1 MDIEKELQQL
11 KQRISSLETQR
22 NVLFG
27 NSYTSAGSSSS
38 DYLIKTRGKVK
49 IQIGNKFI
57 DLLKDGKIN
66 VDSNFIFKEKKVGS
80 KDGIYIIGDGEDA
93 KAVISIGGS
102 QIDLKGKA
110 GTTYVSF
117 LGTQE
122 TTSEQKYTALQN
134 IGFLYKNVSDIQ
146 SNGLRTG
153 IVYVE
158 SEQKL
163 YIVQDGQLTEF
174 TIDFP
179 NPYPKQFVL
188 SKSDKSKGA
197 LVIKGTG
204 IENSLAFDSLFLYS
218 SEGNTYVDSSG
229 EVYIRLGEEEK
240 ILIGESQVVF
250 SNKVISQTFQSKNAT
265 GSSGFRLYVDQGE
278 STLEVDNLIVRKS
291 YNLSENS
298 SSNLYPKYWYRE
310 NNLISDISKIENS
323 DDSNQVTY
331 AIKLVYQNAFQ
342 VDDSLYTFVSIKND
356 QESVSDWIL
365 LPLKVVVFNNDSDE
379 PDEPS
384 EPDNSGVDN
393 TIYVNL
399 QQDLISEG
407 DYEKVASAN
416 ISNLLKFQTIFLAG
430 RKDSIPLIRRDQQ
443 NIDLLTSTGFADEQN
458 IEKVQTRI
466 GNIEELNLSGKENSK
481 EVPIKGVGMY
491 SNNACF
497 LKAQYTS
504 LYSLP
509 PKDSSSKFAST
520 EWVNKLV
527 SSLNPTPPEGEN
539 KSLPV
544 GSIIMFNGLSSE
556 IPDGWHIC
564 DGTEGTPNLTG
575 KFIKASNTS
584 GETGGKSTIQILEEN
599 MPRHTHTF
607 VGNKVTTSESG
618 AHTHTIR
625 AKYGKSDNANDKNC
639 LETGTETDLI
649 TTSQSGAHT
658 HTIDMSA
665 TQLSYQGGGKP
676 IEFEP
681 LYYSLIYIM
690 KMS

>member
-1 MDIEKELQQL
+1 MNIEKELQQL
-11 KQRISSLETQR
+11 KQRIASLEAQK

-27 NSYTSAGSSSS
+27 NSYSSAGSSSS

-66 VDSNFIFKEKKVGS
+66 VDSKFIFKEKEVGS

-93 KAVISIGGS
+93 KVIISIGGS
-102 QIDLKGKA
+102 QIDLKGEV

-122 TTSEQKYTALQN
+122 TTPEQKHTALQN
-134 IGFLYKNVSDIQ
+134 IGFLYKNVSDVQ
-146 SNGLRTG
+146 SNGLKTG

-179 NPYPKQFVL
+179 NPYPKQFIL
-188 SKSDKSKGA
+188 SKSDKDKGA

-218 SEGNTYVDSSG
+218 SGGNTYVDSSG

-240 ILIGESQVVF
+240 ILIGESWVVF

-265 GSSGFRLYVDQGE
+265 ESSGFRLYVDQGE
-278 STLEVDNLIVRKS
+278 STLEIDNLIVRKGS
-291 YNLSENS
+291 NLFSDS

-310 NNLISDISKIENS
+310 NNLISDISEMKDPDNP
-323 DDSNQVTY
+323 DQLGY
-331 AIKLVYQNAFQ
+331 AVDLVYQNKFQ
-342 VDDSLYTFVSIKND
+342 VNDSLYAFVSIKQD
-356 QESVSDWIL
+356 GDSASSQIL
-365 LPLKVVVFNNDSDE
+365 LPLKVE
-379 PDEPS
+379 AL
-384 EPDNSGVDN
+384 N
-393 TIYVNL
+393 TETGNIIYVSL
-399 QQDLISEG
+399 QQALISEE
-407 DYEKVASAN
+407 DYKKLTSDKVLSA
-416 ISNLLKFQTIFLAG
+416 LKFQTIFLAG
-430 RKDSIPLIRRDQQ
+430 RNEPISLIRRDPQ
-443 NIDLLTSTGFADEQN
+443 NIDLLTSSGFTDEQD
-458 IEKVQTRI
+458 IKKVQTRV
-466 GNIEELNLSGKENSK
+466 GNVEELNLLGRENNK
-481 EVPIKGVGMY
+481 EVPIKGTGIY
-491 SNNACF
+491 SSNSCF

-504 LYSLP
+504 LYELP
-509 PKDSSSKFAST
+509 PQDSSSKFAST
-520 EWVNKLV
+520 EWVNKLI
-527 SSLNPTPPEGEN
+527 P
-539 KSLPV
+539 K

-556 IPDGWHIC
+556 IPKGWHIC

-607 VGNKVTTSESG
+607 VGNQVTTSESG

-625 AKYGKSDNANDKNC
+625 GKYGKSDNANNRDC
-639 LETGTETDLI
+639 LETGSETDLI

-690 KMS
+690 KTS

>member
-1 MDIEKELQQL
+1 MNIEKELQQL
-11 KQRISSLETQR
+11 KQRIASLEAQK

-27 NSYTSAGSSSS
+27 NSYSSAGSSSS

-66 VDSNFIFKEKKVGS
+66 VDSKFIFKEKEVGS

-93 KAVISIGGS
+93 KVIISIGGS
-102 QIDLKGKA
+102 QIDLKGEV

-122 TTSEQKYTALQN
+122 TTPEQKHTALQN
-134 IGFLYKNVSDIQ
+134 IGFLYKNVSDVQ
-146 SNGLRTG
+146 SNGLKTG

-188 SKSDKSKGA
+188 SKSDKDKGA

-218 SEGNTYVDSSG
+218 SGGNTYVDSSG

-265 GSSGFRLYVDQGE
+265 ESSGFRLYVDQGE
-278 STLEVDNLIVRKS
+278 STLEIDNLIVRKGS
-291 YNLSENS
+291 NLSSDS

-310 NNLISDISKIENS
+310 NNLISDISEMKDPDNP
-323 DDSNQVTY
+323 DQLGY
-331 AIKLVYQNAFQ
+331 AVDLVYQNKFQ
-342 VDDSLYTFVSIKND
+342 VNDSLYAFVSIKQD
-356 QESVSDWIL
+356 GDSASSQIL
-365 LPLKVVVFNNDSDE
+365 LPLKVE
-379 PDEPS
+379 AL
-384 EPDNSGVDN
+384 N
-393 TIYVNL
+393 TETGNIIYVSL
-399 QQDLISEG
+399 QQNLISEE
-407 DYEKVASAN
+407 DYKKLTSDKVLSA
-416 ISNLLKFQTIFLAG
+416 LKFQTIFLAG
-430 RKDSIPLIRRDQQ
+430 RNEPISLIRRDPQ
-443 NIDLLTSTGFADEQN
+443 NIDLLTSSGFTDEQD
-458 IEKVQTRI
+458 IKKVQTRV
-466 GNIEELNLSGKENSK
+466 GNVEELNLLGRENNK
-481 EVPIKGVGMY
+481 EVPIKGSGIY
-491 SNNACF
+491 SSNSCF

-504 LYSLP
+504 LYELP
-509 PKDSSSKFAST
+509 PQDSSSKFAST
-520 EWVNKLV
+520 EWVNKLI
-527 SSLNPTPPEGEN
+527 P
-539 KSLPV
+539 K

-556 IPDGWHIC
+556 IPKGWHIC

-599 MPRHTHTF
+599 MPKHTHTF
-607 VGNKVTTSESG
+607 VGNQVTTSESG

-625 AKYGKSDNANDKNC
+625 GKYGKSDNANDRNC
-639 LETGTETDLI
+639 LETGSETDLI

-690 KMS
+690 KTS

>member
-1 MDIEKELQQL
+1 MNIEKELQQL
-11 KQRISSLETQR
+11 KQRIASLEAQK

-27 NSYTSAGSSSS
+27 NSYSSAGSSSS

-66 VDSNFIFKEKKVGS
+66 VDSKFIFKEKEVGS

-93 KAVISIGGS
+93 KVIISIGGS
-102 QIDLKGKA
+102 QIDLKGEV

-122 TTSEQKYTALQN
+122 TTPEQKHTALQN
-134 IGFLYKNVSDIQ
+134 IGFLYKNVSDVQ
-146 SNGLRTG
+146 SNGLKTG

-188 SKSDKSKGA
+188 SKSDKDKGA

-218 SEGNTYVDSSG
+218 SGGNTYVDSSG

-265 GSSGFRLYVDQGE
+265 ESSGFRLYVDQGE
-278 STLEVDNLIVRKS
+278 STLEIDNLIVRKGS
-291 YNLSENS
+291 NLSSDS

-310 NNLISDISKIENS
+310 NNLISDISEMKDPDNP
-323 DDSNQVTY
+323 DQLGY
-331 AIKLVYQNAFQ
+331 AVDLVYQNKFQ
-342 VDDSLYTFVSIKND
+342 VNDSLYAFVSIKQD
-356 QESVSDWIL
+356 GDSASSQIL
-365 LPLKVVVFNNDSDE
+365 LPLKVE
-379 PDEPS
+379 AL
-384 EPDNSGVDN
+384 N
-393 TIYVNL
+393 TETGNIIYVSL
-399 QQDLISEG
+399 QQTLISEE
-407 DYEKVASAN
+407 DYKKLTFDKVLSA
-416 ISNLLKFQTIFLAG
+416 LKFQTIFLAG
-430 RKDSIPLIRRDQQ
+430 RNEPISLIRRDLQ
-443 NIDLLTSTGFADEQN
+443 NIDLLTSSGFTDEQD
-458 IEKVQTRI
+458 IKKVQTRV
-466 GNIEELNLSGKENSK
+466 GNVEELNLLGRENNK
-481 EVPIKGVGMY
+481 EVPIKGTGIY
-491 SNNACF
+491 SSNSCF

-504 LYSLP
+504 LYELP
-509 PKDSSSKFAST
+509 PQDSSSKFAST
-520 EWVNKLV
+520 EWVNKLI
-527 SSLNPTPPEGEN
+527 P
-539 KSLPV
+539 K

-556 IPDGWHIC
+556 IPKGWHIC

-607 VGNKVTTSESG
+607 VGNQVTTSESG

-625 AKYGKSDNANDKNC
+625 GKYGKSDNANDRDC
-639 LETGTETDLI
+639 LETGSETDLI

-681 LYYSLIYIM
+681 LYYSPIYIM
-690 KMS
+690 KTS

>member
-1 MDIEKELQQL
+1 MNIEKELQQL
-11 KQRISSLETQR
+11 KQRIASLEAQK

-27 NSYTSAGSSSS
+27 NSYSSAGSSSS

-66 VDSNFIFKEKKVGS
+66 VDSKFIFKEKEVGS

-93 KAVISIGGS
+93 KVIISIGGS
-102 QIDLKGKA
+102 QIDLKGEV

-122 TTSEQKYTALQN
+122 TTPEQKHTALQN
-134 IGFLYKNVSDIQ
+134 IGFLYKNVSDVQ
-146 SNGLRTG
+146 SNGLKTG

-188 SKSDKSKGA
+188 SKSDKDKGA

-218 SEGNTYVDSSG
+218 SGGNTYVDSSG

-265 GSSGFRLYVDQGE
+265 ESSGFRLYVDQGE
-278 STLEVDNLIVRKS
+278 STLEIDNLIVRKGS
-291 YNLSENS
+291 NLSSDS

-310 NNLISDISKIENS
+310 NNLISDISEMKDPDNP
-323 DDSNQVTY
+323 DQLGY
-331 AIKLVYQNAFQ
+331 AVDLVYQNKFQ
-342 VDDSLYTFVSIKND
+342 VNDSLYAFVSIKQD
-356 QESVSDWIL
+356 GDSASSQIL
-365 LPLKVVVFNNDSDE
+365 LPLKVE
-379 PDEPS
+379 AL
-384 EPDNSGVDN
+384 N
-393 TIYVNL
+393 TETGNIIYVSL
-399 QQDLISEG
+399 QQALISEE
-407 DYEKVASAN
+407 DYKKLTFDKVLSA
-416 ISNLLKFQTIFLAG
+416 LKFQTIFLAG
-430 RKDSIPLIRRDQQ
+430 RNEPISLIRRDPQ
-443 NIDLLTSTGFADEQN
+443 NIDVLTSSGFTDEQD
-458 IEKVQTRI
+458 IKKVQTRV
-466 GNIEELNLSGKENSK
+466 GNVEELNLLGRENNK
-481 EVPIKGVGMY
+481 EVPIKGIGIY
-491 SNNACF
+491 SSNSCF

-504 LYSLP
+504 LYELP
-509 PKDSSSKFAST
+509 PQDSSSKFAST
-520 EWVNKLV
+520 EWVNKLI
-527 SSLNPTPPEGEN
+527 P
-539 KSLPV
+539 K

-556 IPDGWHIC
+556 IPKGWHIC

-607 VGNKVTTSESG
+607 VGNQVTTSESG

-625 AKYGKSDNANDKNC
+625 GKYGKSDNANDRNC
-639 LETGTETDLI
+639 LETGSETDLI

-690 KMS
+690 KTS

>member
-1 MDIEKELQQL
+1 MNIEKELQQL
-11 KQRISSLETQR
+11 KQRIASLEAQK

-27 NSYTSAGSSSS
+27 NSYSSAGSSSS

-66 VDSNFIFKEKKVGS
+66 VDSKFIFKEKEVGS

-93 KAVISIGGS
+93 KVIISIGGS
-102 QIDLKGKA
+102 QIDLKGEV

-117 LGTQE
+117 LGIQE
-122 TTSEQKYTALQN
+122 TTPEQKYIALQN
-134 IGFLYKNVSDIQ
+134 IGFLYKNVSDVQ
-146 SNGLRTG
+146 SNGLKTG

-188 SKSDKSKGA
+188 SKSDKDKGA

-218 SEGNTYVDSSG
+218 SGGNTYVDSSG

-250 SNKVISQTFQSKNAT
+250 SNNVISQTFQSKNAT
-265 GSSGFRLYVDQGE
+265 ESSGFRLYVDQGE
-278 STLEVDNLIVRKS
+278 STLEIDNLIVRKGS
-291 YNLSENS
+291 NLSSDS

-310 NNLISDISKIENS
+310 NNLISDISEMKDPDNP
-323 DDSNQVTY
+323 DQLGYTVG
-331 AIKLVYQNAFQ
+331 LVYQNKFQ
-342 VDDSLYTFVSIKND
+342 VNDSLYAFVSIKQD
-356 QESVSDWIL
+356 KDPVSSQIL
-365 LPLKVVVFNNDSDE
+365 LPLKVE
-379 PDEPS
+379 AL
-384 EPDNSGVDN
+384 N
-393 TIYVNL
+393 TETGNIIYVSL
-399 QQDLISEG
+399 QQDLISEE
-407 DYEKVASAN
+407 DYKKLTSDKVLSA
-416 ISNLLKFQTIFLAG
+416 LKFQTIFLAG
-430 RKDSIPLIRRDQQ
+430 SNEPISLIRRDPQ
-443 NIDLLTSTGFADEQN
+443 NIDLLTSSGVTDEQD
-458 IEKVQTRI
+458 IKKVQTRI
-466 GNIEELNLSGKENSK
+466 GNIEELNLLGRENNK
-481 EVPIKGVGMY
+481 EVPIKGTGIY
-491 SNNACF
+491 SSNSCF

-504 LYSLP
+504 LYELP
-509 PKDSSSKFAST
+509 PQDSSSKFAST
-520 EWVNKLV
+520 EWVNKLI
-527 SSLNPTPPEGEN
+527 P
-539 KSLPV
+539 K

-556 IPDGWHIC
+556 IPKGWHIC

-599 MPRHTHTF
+599 MPKHTHTF
-607 VGNKVTTSESG
+607 VRNQVTTSESG

-625 AKYGKSDNANDKNC
+625 GKYGKYDNANNIEC
-639 LETGTETDLI
+639 LETGLETDLI

-658 HTIDMSA
+658 HTIDMST

>member
-1 MDIEKELQQL
+1 MNIEKELQQL
-11 KQRISSLETQR
+11 KQRIASLEAQK

-27 NSYTSAGSSSS
+27 NSYSSAGSSSS

-66 VDSNFIFKEKKVGS
+66 VDSKFIFKEKEVGS

-93 KAVISIGGS
+93 KVIISIGGS
-102 QIDLKGKA
+102 QIDLKGEV

-122 TTSEQKYTALQN
+122 TTPEQKHTALQN
-134 IGFLYKNVSDIQ
+134 IGFLYKNVSDVQ
-146 SNGLRTG
+146 SNGLKTG

-188 SKSDKSKGA
+188 SKSDKDKGA

-218 SEGNTYVDSSG
+218 SGGNTYVDSSG

-265 GSSGFRLYVDQGE
+265 ESSGFRLYVDQGE
-278 STLEVDNLIVRKS
+278 STLEIDNLIVRKGS
-291 YNLSENS
+291 NLSSDS

-310 NNLISDISKIENS
+310 NNLISDISEMKDPDNP
-323 DDSNQVTY
+323 DQLGY
-331 AIKLVYQNAFQ
+331 AVDLVYQNKFQ
-342 VDDSLYTFVSIKND
+342 VNDSLYAFVSIKQD
-356 QESVSDWIL
+356 GDSASSQIL
-365 LPLKVVVFNNDSDE
+365 LPLKVE
-379 PDEPS
+379 AL
-384 EPDNSGVDN
+384 N
-393 TIYVNL
+393 TETGNIIYVSL
-399 QQDLISEG
+399 QQNLISEE
-407 DYEKVASAN
+407 DYKKLTSDKVLSA
-416 ISNLLKFQTIFLAG
+416 LKFQTIFLAG
-430 RKDSIPLIRRDQQ
+430 RNEPISLIRRDPQ
-443 NIDLLTSTGFADEQN
+443 NIDLLTSSGFTDEQD
-458 IEKVQTRI
+458 IKKVQTRV
-466 GNIEELNLSGKENSK
+466 GNVEELNLLGRENNK
-481 EVPIKGVGMY
+481 EVPIKGTGIY
-491 SNNACF
+491 SSNSCF

-504 LYSLP
+504 LYELP
-509 PKDSSSKFAST
+509 PQDSSSKFAST
-520 EWVNKLV
+520 EWVNKLI
-527 SSLNPTPPEGEN
+527 P
-539 KSLPV
+539 K

-556 IPDGWHIC
+556 IPKGWHIC

-607 VGNKVTTSESG
+607 VGNQVTTSESG

-625 AKYGKSDNANDKNC
+625 GKYGKSDNANDRNC
-639 LETGTETDLI
+639 LETGSETDLI

-665 TQLSYQGGGKP
+665 TQLSYQGEGKP

-690 KMS
+690 KTS

>member
-1 MDIEKELQQL
+1 MNIEKELQQL
-11 KQRISSLETQR
+11 KQRIASLEAQK

-27 NSYTSAGSSSS
+27 NSYSSAGSSSS

-66 VDSNFIFKEKKVGS
+66 VDSKFIFKEKEVGS

-93 KAVISIGGS
+93 KVIISIGGS
-102 QIDLKGKA
+102 QIDLKGEV

-122 TTSEQKYTALQN
+122 TTPEQKHTALQN
-134 IGFLYKNVSDIQ
+134 IGFLYKNVSDVQ
-146 SNGLRTG
+146 SNGLKTG

-179 NPYPKQFVL
+179 NPYPKQFIL
-188 SKSDKSKGA
+188 SKSDKDKGA

-218 SEGNTYVDSSG
+218 SGGNTYVDSSG

-265 GSSGFRLYVDQGE
+265 ESSGFRLYVDQGE
-278 STLEVDNLIVRKS
+278 STLEIDNLIVRKGS
-291 YNLSENS
+291 NLSSNS

-310 NNLISDISKIENS
+310 NNLISDISEMKDPDNP
-323 DDSNQVTY
+323 DQLGY
-331 AIKLVYQNAFQ
+331 AVDLVYQNKFQ
-342 VDDSLYTFVSIKND
+342 VNDSLYAFVSIKQD
-356 QESVSDWIL
+356 GDSASSQIL
-365 LPLKVVVFNNDSDE
+365 LPLKVE
-379 PDEPS
+379 AL
-384 EPDNSGVDN
+384 N
-393 TIYVNL
+393 TETGNIIYVSL
-399 QQDLISEG
+399 QQNLISEE
-407 DYEKVASAN
+407 DYKKLTSDKVLSA
-416 ISNLLKFQTIFLAG
+416 LKFQTIFLAG
-430 RKDSIPLIRRDQQ
+430 RNEPISLIRRDPQ
-443 NIDLLTSTGFADEQN
+443 NIDLLTSSGFTDEQD
-458 IEKVQTRI
+458 IKKVQTRI
-466 GNIEELNLSGKENSK
+466 GNVEELNLLGRENNK
-481 EVPIKGVGMY
+481 EVPIKGTGIY
-491 SNNACF
+491 SGNSCF

-504 LYSLP
+504 LYELP
-509 PKDSSSKFAST
+509 PQDSSSKFAST
-520 EWVNKLV
+520 EWVNKLI
-527 SSLNPTPPEGEN
+527 P
-539 KSLPV
+539 K

-556 IPDGWHIC
+556 IPKGWHIC

-607 VGNKVTTSESG
+607 VGNQVTTSESG

-625 AKYGKSDNANDKNC
+625 GKYGKSDNANDRDC
-639 LETGTETDLI
+639 LETGSETDLI

-690 KMS
+690 KTS

>member
-1 MDIEKELQQL
+1 MNIEKELQQL
-11 KQRISSLETQR
+11 KQRIASLEAQK

-27 NSYTSAGSSSS
+27 NSYSSAGSSSS

-66 VDSNFIFKEKKVGS
+66 VDSKFIFKEKEVGS

-93 KAVISIGGS
+93 KVIISIGGS
-102 QIDLKGKA
+102 QIDLKGEV

-122 TTSEQKYTALQN
+122 TTPEQKHTALQN
-134 IGFLYKNVSDIQ
+134 IGFLYKNVSDVQ
-146 SNGLRTG
+146 SNGLKTG

-179 NPYPKQFVL
+179 NPYPKQFIL
-188 SKSDKSKGA
+188 SKSDKDKGA

-218 SEGNTYVDSSG
+218 SGGNTYVDSSG

-265 GSSGFRLYVDQGE
+265 ESSGFRLYVDQGE
-278 STLEVDNLIVRKS
+278 STLEIDNLIVRKGS
-291 YNLSENS
+291 NLSSDS

-310 NNLISDISKIENS
+310 NNLISDISEMKDPDNP
-323 DDSNQVTY
+323 DQLGY
-331 AIKLVYQNAFQ
+331 AVDLVYQNKFQ
-342 VDDSLYTFVSIKND
+342 VNDSLYAFVSIKQD
-356 QESVSDWIL
+356 GDSASSQIL
-365 LPLKVVVFNNDSDE
+365 LPLKVE
-379 PDEPS
+379 AL
-384 EPDNSGVDN
+384 N
-393 TIYVNL
+393 TETGNIIYVSL
-399 QQDLISEG
+399 QQTLISEE
-407 DYEKVASAN
+407 DYKKLTSDKVLSA
-416 ISNLLKFQTIFLAG
+416 LKFQTIFLAG
-430 RKDSIPLIRRDQQ
+430 RNEPISLIRRDPQ
-443 NIDLLTSTGFADEQN
+443 NIDLLTSSGFTDEQD
-458 IEKVQTRI
+458 IKKVQTRV
-466 GNIEELNLSGKENSK
+466 GNVEELNLLGRENNK
-481 EVPIKGVGMY
+481 EVPIKGTGIY
-491 SNNACF
+491 SSNSCF

-504 LYSLP
+504 LYELP
-509 PKDSSSKFAST
+509 PQDSSSKFAST
-520 EWVNKLV
+520 EWVNKLI
-527 SSLNPTPPEGEN
+527 P
-539 KSLPV
+539 K

-556 IPDGWHIC
+556 IPNGWHIC

-607 VGNKVTTSESG
+607 VGNQVTTSESG

-625 AKYGKSDNANDKNC
+625 GKYGKSDNANDRHC
-639 LETGTETDLI
+639 LETGSETDLI

-690 KMS
+690 KTS

>member
-1 MDIEKELQQL
+1 MNIERELQQL
-11 KQRISSLETQR
+11 KQRIASLEAQK

-27 NSYTSAGSSSS
+27 NSYSSAGSSSS

-66 VDSNFIFKEKKVGS
+66 VDSKFIFKEKEVGS

-93 KAVISIGGS
+93 KVIISIGGS
-102 QIDLKGKA
+102 QIDLKGEV

-117 LGTQE
+117 FGTQE
-122 TTSEQKYTALQN
+122 TTPEQKYTALQN
-134 IGFLYKNVSDIQ
+134 IGFLYKNVSDVQ
-146 SNGLRTG
+146 SNGLKTG

-179 NPYPKQFVL
+179 NPYPKQFIL
-188 SKSDKSKGA
+188 SKSDKDKGA

-218 SEGNTYVDSSG
+218 SGGNTYVDSSG

-250 SNKVISQTFQSKNAT
+250 SNRVISQTFQSKNAT
-265 GSSGFRLYVDQGE
+265 ESSGFRLYVDQGE
-278 STLEVDNLIVRKS
+278 STLEIDNLIVRKG
-291 YNLSENS
+291 S
-298 SSNLYPKYWYRE
+298 SVSSDGFSNLYPKYWYRE
-310 NNLISDISKIENS
+310 NNLISDISEIENP
-323 DDSNQVTY
+323 DNPDQIIY
-331 AIKLVYQNAFQ
+331 AIELVYQNAFQ

-356 QESVSDWIL
+356 EESVSDQIL
-365 LPLKVVVFNNDSDE
+365 LPLKVVVFNTDSD
-379 PDEPS
+379 DS
-384 EPDNSGVDN
+384 DDSGVDN
-393 TIYVNL
+393 IIYVNL
-399 QQDLISEG
+399 QQDLISKE
-407 DYEKVASAN
+407 DYEKLASVN
-416 ISNLLKFQTIFLAG
+416 ISTLLKFQTIFLAG

-443 NIDLLTSTGFADEQN
+443 NIDLLTSTGFTDEQN
-458 IEKVQTRI
+458 IKKVQTRI

-564 DGTEGTPNLTG
+564 DGTDGTPNLTG

-584 GETGGKSTIQILEEN
+584 GETGGKSSIQILEEN

-607 VGNKVTTSESG
+607 VGNQVTTSEAG

-625 AKYGKSDNANDKNC
+625 GKYGKSDNASDRSC
-639 LETGTETDLI
+639 LETGSETDFI

-690 KMS
+690 KTS

>member
-1 MDIEKELQQL
+1 MNIERELQQL
-11 KQRISSLETQR
+11 KQRIASLEAQK

-27 NSYTSAGSSSS
+27 NSYSSAGSSSS

-66 VDSNFIFKEKKVGS
+66 VDSKFIFKEKEVGS

-93 KAVISIGGS
+93 KVIISIGGS
-102 QIDLKGKA
+102 QIDLKGEV

-117 LGTQE
+117 FGTQE
-122 TTSEQKYTALQN
+122 TTPEQKYTALQN
-134 IGFLYKNVSDIQ
+134 IGFLYKNVSDVQ

-179 NPYPKQFVL
+179 NPYPKQFIL
-188 SKSDKSKGA
+188 SKSDKDKGA
-197 LVIKGTG
+197 LIIKGTG

-218 SEGNTYVDSSG
+218 SGGNTYVDSSG

-250 SNKVISQTFQSKNAT
+250 SNRVISQTFQSKNAT
-265 GSSGFRLYVDQGE
+265 ESSGFRLYVDQSE
-278 STLEVDNLIVRKS
+278 STLEIDNLIVRKAS
-291 YNLSENS
+291 NLSSNS

-310 NNLISDISKIENS
+310 NNLISG
-323 DDSNQVTY
+323 VTEMNDPDNPDQLGY
-331 AIKLVYQNAFQ
+331 AIQLVYQNAFQ
-342 VDDSLYTFVSIKND
+342 VDDSLYTFLSIKND
-356 QESVSDWIL
+356 EESVSDQIL
-365 LPLKVVVFNNDSDE
+365 LPLKVVVFNTE
-379 PDEPS
+379 
-384 EPDNSGVDN
+384 SGVDN

-399 QQDLISEG
+399 QQNLISKE
-407 DYEKVASAN
+407 DYEKLASAD

-430 RKDSIPLIRRDQQ
+430 RKNSIPLIRRDSQ
-443 NIDLLTSTGFADEQN
+443 NIDLLTSSGFTDEQD
-458 IEKVQTRI
+458 IKKVQTRI

-527 SSLNPTPPEGEN
+527 SSLNPTPPEGGN

-544 GSIIMFNGLSSE
+544 GSIVMFNGLSSE

-564 DGTEGTPNLTG
+564 DGTKGTPNLTG

-584 GETGGKSTIQILEEN
+584 GETGGKPTIQILEEN

-607 VGNKVTTSESG
+607 VGNQVTTSEAG

-625 AKYGKSDNANDKNC
+625 GKYGKSDNASDRSC
-639 LETGTETDLI
+639 LETGSETDFI

-658 HTIDMSA
+658 HTIDMRA

-690 KMS
+690 KTS

>member
-1 MDIEKELQQL
+1 MNIEKELQQL
-11 KQRISSLETQR
+11 KQRIASLEAQK

-27 NSYTSAGSSSS
+27 NSYSSAGSSSS

-66 VDSNFIFKEKKVGS
+66 VDSKFIFKEKEVGS

-93 KAVISIGGS
+93 KVIISIGGS
-102 QIDLKGKA
+102 QIDLKGEV

-122 TTSEQKYTALQN
+122 TTPEQKHTALQN
-134 IGFLYKNVSDIQ
+134 IGFLYKNVSDVQ
-146 SNGLRTG
+146 SNGLKTG

-188 SKSDKSKGA
+188 SKSDKDKGA

-218 SEGNTYVDSSG
+218 SGGNTYVDSSG

-265 GSSGFRLYVDQGE
+265 ESSGFRLYVDQGE
-278 STLEVDNLIVRKS
+278 STLEIDNLIVRKGS
-291 YNLSENS
+291 NLSSDS

-310 NNLISDISKIENS
+310 NNLISDISEMKDPDNP
-323 DDSNQVTY
+323 DQLGY
-331 AIKLVYQNAFQ
+331 AVDLVYQNKFQ
-342 VDDSLYTFVSIKND
+342 VNDSLYAFVSIKQD
-356 QESVSDWIL
+356 GDSASSQIL
-365 LPLKVVVFNNDSDE
+365 LPLKVE
-379 PDEPS
+379 AL
-384 EPDNSGVDN
+384 N
-393 TIYVNL
+393 TETGNIIYVSL
-399 QQDLISEG
+399 QQNLISEE
-407 DYEKVASAN
+407 DYKKLTSDKVLRA
-416 ISNLLKFQTIFLAG
+416 LKFQTIFLAG
-430 RKDSIPLIRRDQQ
+430 RNEPISLIRRDPQ
-443 NIDLLTSTGFADEQN
+443 NIDLLTSSGFADEQD
-458 IEKVQTRI
+458 IKKVQTRV
-466 GNIEELNLSGKENSK
+466 GNVEELNLLGRENNK
-481 EVPIKGVGMY
+481 EVPIKGTGIY
-491 SNNACF
+491 SSNSCF

-504 LYSLP
+504 LYELP
-509 PKDSSSKFAST
+509 PQDSSSKFAST
-520 EWVNKLV
+520 EWVNKLI
-527 SSLNPTPPEGEN
+527 P
-539 KSLPV
+539 K

-556 IPDGWHIC
+556 IPKGWHIC

-607 VGNKVTTSESG
+607 VGNQVTTSESG
-618 AHTHTIR
+618 AHTYTIR
-625 AKYGKSDNANDKNC
+625 GKYGKSDNANDRNC
-639 LETGTETDLI
+639 LETGSETDLI

-690 KMS
+690 KTS

>member
-1 MDIEKELQQL
+1 MNIEKELQQL
-11 KQRISSLETQR
+11 KQRIASLEAQK

-27 NSYTSAGSSSS
+27 NSYSSAGSSSS

-66 VDSNFIFKEKKVGS
+66 VDSKFIFKEKEVGS

-93 KAVISIGGS
+93 KVIISIGGS
-102 QIDLKGKA
+102 QIDLKGEV

-117 LGTQE
+117 LSTQE
-122 TTSEQKYTALQN
+122 TTPEQKHTALQN
-134 IGFLYKNVSDIQ
+134 IGFLYKNVSDVQ
-146 SNGLRTG
+146 SNGLKTG

-188 SKSDKSKGA
+188 SKSDKDKGA

-218 SEGNTYVDSSG
+218 SGGNTYVDSSG

-265 GSSGFRLYVDQGE
+265 ESSGFRLYVDQGE
-278 STLEVDNLIVRKS
+278 STLEIDNLIVRKGS
-291 YNLSENS
+291 NLSSDS

-310 NNLISDISKIENS
+310 NNLISDISEMKNP
-323 DDSNQVTY
+323 DNPDQLGY
-331 AIKLVYQNAFQ
+331 AVDLVYQNKFQ
-342 VDDSLYTFVSIKND
+342 VNDSLYAFVSIKQD
-356 QESVSDWIL
+356 GDSASSQIL
-365 LPLKVVVFNNDSDE
+365 LPLKVE
-379 PDEPS
+379 AL
-384 EPDNSGVDN
+384 N
-393 TIYVNL
+393 TETGNIIYVSL
-399 QQDLISEG
+399 QQTLISEE
-407 DYEKVASAN
+407 DYKKLTFDKVLSA
-416 ISNLLKFQTIFLAG
+416 LKFQTIFLAG
-430 RKDSIPLIRRDQQ
+430 RNEPISLIRRDPQ
-443 NIDLLTSTGFADEQN
+443 NIDLLTSSGFTDEQD
-458 IEKVQTRI
+458 IKKVQTRV
-466 GNIEELNLSGKENSK
+466 GNVEELNLLGRENNK
-481 EVPIKGVGMY
+481 EVPIKGTGIY
-491 SNNACF
+491 SSNSCF
-497 LKAQYTS
+497 LRAQYTS
-504 LYSLP
+504 LYELP
-509 PKDSSSKFAST
+509 PQDSSSKFAST
-520 EWVNKLV
+520 EWVNKLI
-527 SSLNPTPPEGEN
+527 P
-539 KSLPV
+539 K

-556 IPDGWHIC
+556 IPKGWHIC

-607 VGNKVTTSESG
+607 VGNQVTTSESG

-625 AKYGKSDNANDKNC
+625 GKYGKSDNANDRNC
-639 LETGTETDLI
+639 LETGSETDLI

-658 HTIDMSA
+658 HTIDMSS

-690 KMS
+690 KTS

>member
-1 MDIEKELQQL
+1 MNIEKELQQL
-11 KQRISSLETQR
+11 KQRIASLEAQK

-27 NSYTSAGSSSS
+27 NSYSSAGSSSS

-66 VDSNFIFKEKKVGS
+66 VDSKFIFKEKEVGS

-93 KAVISIGGS
+93 KVIISIGGS
-102 QIDLKGKA
+102 QIDLKGEV

-122 TTSEQKYTALQN
+122 TTPEQKHTALQN
-134 IGFLYKNVSDIQ
+134 IGFLYKNVSDVQ
-146 SNGLRTG
+146 SNGLKTG

-179 NPYPKQFVL
+179 NPYPKQFIL
-188 SKSDKSKGA
+188 SKSDKDKGA

-218 SEGNTYVDSSG
+218 SGGNTYVDSSG

-250 SNKVISQTFQSKNAT
+250 SNNVISQTFQSKNAT
-265 GSSGFRLYVDQGE
+265 ESSGFRLYVDQGE
-278 STLEVDNLIVRKS
+278 STLEIDNLIVRKGS
-291 YNLSENS
+291 NLSSNS

-310 NNLISDISKIENS
+310 NNLISDISEMKDPDNP
-323 DDSNQVTY
+323 DQLGY
-331 AIKLVYQNAFQ
+331 AVDLVYQNKFQ
-342 VDDSLYTFVSIKND
+342 VNDSLYAFVSIKQD
-356 QESVSDWIL
+356 GDSASSQIL
-365 LPLKVVVFNNDSDE
+365 LPLKVE
-379 PDEPS
+379 AL
-384 EPDNSGVDN
+384 N
-393 TIYVNL
+393 TETGNIIYVSL
-399 QQDLISEG
+399 QQTLISEE
-407 DYEKVASAN
+407 DYKKLTSDKVLSA
-416 ISNLLKFQTIFLAG
+416 LKFQTIFLAG
-430 RKDSIPLIRRDQQ
+430 RNEPISLIRRDPQ
-443 NIDLLTSTGFADEQN
+443 NIDLLTSSGFTDEQD
-458 IEKVQTRI
+458 IKKVQTRV
-466 GNIEELNLSGKENSK
+466 GNVEELNLLGRENNK
-481 EVPIKGVGMY
+481 EVPIKGTGIY
-491 SNNACF
+491 SSNSCF

-504 LYSLP
+504 LYELP
-509 PKDSSSKFAST
+509 PQDSSSKFAST
-520 EWVNKLV
+520 EWVNKLI
-527 SSLNPTPPEGEN
+527 P
-539 KSLPV
+539 K

-556 IPDGWHIC
+556 IPKGWHIC

-607 VGNKVTTSESG
+607 VGNQVTTSESG

-625 AKYGKSDNANDKNC
+625 GKYGKSDNANDRDC
-639 LETGTETDLI
+639 LETGSETDLI

-690 KMS
+690 KTS

>member
-1 MDIEKELQQL
+1 MNIEKELQQL
-11 KQRISSLETQR
+11 KQRIASLEAQK

-27 NSYTSAGSSSS
+27 NSYSSAGSSSS

-66 VDSNFIFKEKKVGS
+66 VDSKFIFKEKEVGS

-93 KAVISIGGS
+93 KVIISIGGS
-102 QIDLKGKA
+102 QIDLKGEV

-122 TTSEQKYTALQN
+122 TTPKQKHTALQN
-134 IGFLYKNVSDIQ
+134 IGFLYKNVSDVQ
-146 SNGLRTG
+146 SNGLKTG

-179 NPYPKQFVL
+179 NPYPKQFIL
-188 SKSDKSKGA
+188 SKSDKDKGA

-218 SEGNTYVDSSG
+218 SGGNTYVDSSG

-250 SNKVISQTFQSKNAT
+250 SNNVISQTFQSKNAT
-265 GSSGFRLYVDQGE
+265 ESSGFRLYVDQGE
-278 STLEVDNLIVRKS
+278 STLEIDNLIVRKGS
-291 YNLSENS
+291 NLSSNS

-310 NNLISDISKIENS
+310 NNLISDISEMKDPDNP
-323 DDSNQVTY
+323 DQLGY
-331 AIKLVYQNAFQ
+331 AVDLVYQNKFQ
-342 VDDSLYTFVSIKND
+342 VNDSLYAFVSIKQD
-356 QESVSDWIL
+356 GDSASSQIL
-365 LPLKVVVFNNDSDE
+365 LPLKVE
-379 PDEPS
+379 AL
-384 EPDNSGVDN
+384 N
-393 TIYVNL
+393 TETGNIIYVSL
-399 QQDLISEG
+399 QQNLISEE
-407 DYEKVASAN
+407 DYKKLTSDKVLSA
-416 ISNLLKFQTIFLAG
+416 LKFQTIFLAG
-430 RKDSIPLIRRDQQ
+430 RNEPISLIRRDPQ
-443 NIDLLTSTGFADEQN
+443 NIDVLTSSGFTDEQD
-458 IEKVQTRI
+458 IKKVQTRV
-466 GNIEELNLSGKENSK
+466 GNVEELNLLGRENNK
-481 EVPIKGVGMY
+481 EVPIKGTGIY
-491 SNNACF
+491 SSNSCF

-504 LYSLP
+504 LYELP
-509 PKDSSSKFAST
+509 PQDSSSKFAST
-520 EWVNKLV
+520 EWVNKLI
-527 SSLNPTPPEGEN
+527 P
-539 KSLPV
+539 K

-556 IPDGWHIC
+556 IPKGWHIC

-607 VGNKVTTSESG
+607 VGNQVTTSESG

-625 AKYGKSDNANDKNC
+625 GKYGKSDNANDRDC
-639 LETGTETDLI
+639 LETGSETDLI

-690 KMS
+690 KTS

>member
-1 MDIEKELQQL
+1 MNIEKELQQL
-11 KQRISSLETQR
+11 KQRIASLEAQK
-22 NVLFG
+22 NVFFG
-27 NSYTSAGSSSS
+27 NSYSSAGSSSS

-66 VDSNFIFKEKKVGS
+66 VDSKFIFKEKEVGS

-93 KAVISIGGS
+93 KVIISIGGS
-102 QIDLKGKA
+102 QIDLKGEV

-122 TTSEQKYTALQN
+122 TTPEQKHTALQN
-134 IGFLYKNVSDIQ
+134 IGFLYKNVSDVQ
-146 SNGLRTG
+146 SNGLKTG

-188 SKSDKSKGA
+188 SKSDKDKGA

-218 SEGNTYVDSSG
+218 SGGNTYVDSSG

-265 GSSGFRLYVDQGE
+265 ESSGFRLYVDQGE
-278 STLEVDNLIVRKS
+278 STLEIDNLIVRKGS
-291 YNLSENS
+291 NLSSDS

-310 NNLISDISKIENS
+310 NNLISDISEMKDPDNP
-323 DDSNQVTY
+323 DQLGY
-331 AIKLVYQNAFQ
+331 AVDLVYQNKFQ
-342 VDDSLYTFVSIKND
+342 VNDSLYAFVSIKQD
-356 QESVSDWIL
+356 GDSASSQIL
-365 LPLKVVVFNNDSDE
+365 LPLKVE
-379 PDEPS
+379 AL
-384 EPDNSGVDN
+384 N
-393 TIYVNL
+393 TETGNIIYVSL
-399 QQDLISEG
+399 QQTLISEE
-407 DYEKVASAN
+407 DYKKLTSDKVLSA
-416 ISNLLKFQTIFLAG
+416 LKFQTIFLAG
-430 RKDSIPLIRRDQQ
+430 RNEPISLIRRDPQ
-443 NIDLLTSTGFADEQN
+443 NIDLLTSSGFTDEQD
-458 IEKVQTRI
+458 IKKVQTRV
-466 GNIEELNLSGKENSK
+466 GNVEELNLLGRENNK
-481 EVPIKGVGMY
+481 EVPIKGTGIY
-491 SNNACF
+491 SSNSYF

-504 LYSLP
+504 LYELP
-509 PKDSSSKFAST
+509 PQDSSSKFAST
-520 EWVNKLV
+520 EWVNKLI
-527 SSLNPTPPEGEN
+527 P
-539 KSLPV
+539 K

-556 IPDGWHIC
+556 IPKGWHIC

-607 VGNKVTTSESG
+607 VGNQVTTSESG

-625 AKYGKSDNANDKNC
+625 GKYGKSDNANDRNC
-639 LETGTETDLI
+639 LETGSETDLI

-690 KMS
+690 KTS

>member
-1 MDIEKELQQL
+1 MNIEKELQQL
-11 KQRISSLETQR
+11 KQRIASLEAQK

-27 NSYTSAGSSSS
+27 NSYSSAGSSSS

-66 VDSNFIFKEKKVGS
+66 VDSKFIFKEKEVGS
-80 KDGIYIIGDGEDA
+80 KDGIYIIGDGEDT
-93 KAVISIGGS
+93 KVIISIGGS
-102 QIDLKGKA
+102 QIDLKGEV

-122 TTSEQKYTALQN
+122 TTPKQKHTALQN
-134 IGFLYKNVSDIQ
+134 IGFLYKNVSDVQ
-146 SNGLRTG
+146 SNGLKTG

-188 SKSDKSKGA
+188 SKSDKDKGA

-218 SEGNTYVDSSG
+218 SGGNTYVDSSG

-265 GSSGFRLYVDQGE
+265 ESSGFRLYIDQGE
-278 STLEVDNLIVRKS
+278 STLEIDNLIVRKGS
-291 YNLSENS
+291 NLSSNS

-310 NNLISDISKIENS
+310 NNLISDISEMKDPDNP
-323 DDSNQVTY
+323 DQLGY
-331 AIKLVYQNAFQ
+331 AVDLVYQNKFQ
-342 VDDSLYTFVSIKND
+342 VNDSLYAFVSIKQD
-356 QESVSDWIL
+356 GDSASSQIL
-365 LPLKVVVFNNDSDE
+365 LPLKVE
-379 PDEPS
+379 AL
-384 EPDNSGVDN
+384 N
-393 TIYVNL
+393 TETGNIIYVSL
-399 QQDLISEG
+399 QQNLISEE
-407 DYEKVASAN
+407 DYKKLTSDKVLSA
-416 ISNLLKFQTIFLAG
+416 LKFQTIFLAG
-430 RKDSIPLIRRDQQ
+430 RNEPISLIRRDPQ
-443 NIDLLTSTGFADEQN
+443 NIDVLTSSGFTDEQD
-458 IEKVQTRI
+458 IKKVQTRV
-466 GNIEELNLSGKENSK
+466 GNVEELNLLGRENNK
-481 EVPIKGVGMY
+481 EVPIKGTGIY
-491 SNNACF
+491 SSNSCF

-504 LYSLP
+504 LYELP
-509 PKDSSSKFAST
+509 PQDSSSKFAST
-520 EWVNKLV
+520 EWVNKLI
-527 SSLNPTPPEGEN
+527 P
-539 KSLPV
+539 K

-556 IPDGWHIC
+556 IPKGWHIC

-599 MPRHTHTF
+599 MPKHTHTF
-607 VGNKVTTSESG
+607 VGNQVTTSESG

-625 AKYGKSDNANDKNC
+625 GKYGKSDNANDRYC
-639 LETGTETDLI
+639 LETGSETDLI

-690 KMS
+690 KTS

>member
-1 MDIEKELQQL
+1 MNIEKELQQL
-11 KQRISSLETQR
+11 KQRIASLETQK

-27 NSYTSAGSSSS
+27 NSYSSAGSSSS

-66 VDSNFIFKEKKVGS
+66 VDSKFIFKEKEVGS

-93 KAVISIGGS
+93 KVIISIGGS
-102 QIDLKGKA
+102 QIDLKGEV

-122 TTSEQKYTALQN
+122 TTPEQKYTALQN
-134 IGFLYKNVSDIQ
+134 IGFLYKNVSDVQ
-146 SNGLRTG
+146 SNGLKTG

-174 TIDFP
+174 TVDFP

-188 SKSDKSKGA
+188 SKSDEDKGA

-218 SEGNTYVDSSG
+218 SGGNTYVDSSG

-265 GSSGFRLYVDQGE
+265 ESSGFRLYVDQGE
-278 STLEVDNLIVRKS
+278 STLEIDNLIVRKGS
-291 YNLSENS
+291 NLSSES

-310 NNLISDISKIENS
+310 NNLISDISEIENS
-323 DDSNQVTY
+323 DDSDQITY
-331 AIKLVYQNAFQ
+331 AIELVYQNKFQ
-342 VDDSLYTFVSIKND
+342 VNDSLYSFVSIKQD
-356 QESVSDWIL
+356 EDSASSLIL
-365 LPLKVVVFNNDSDE
+365 LPLKVVVFNADSDE
-379 PDEPS
+379 P
-384 EPDNSGVDN
+384 GVNN

-407 DYEKVASAN
+407 DQEKVASAN

-430 RKDSIPLIRRDQQ
+430 RKDSVPLIRRDQQ
-443 NIDLLTSTGFADEQN
+443 NIDLLVSTGFTDEQN

-466 GNIEELNLSGKENSK
+466 GNIGELNLAGKENSE
-481 EVPIKGVGMY
+481 EVPIKGIGMY

-504 LYSLP
+504 LYELP
-509 PKDSSSKFAST
+509 PQDSSSKFAST
-520 EWVNKLV
+520 EWVNKLI
-527 SSLNPTPPEGEN
+527 P
-539 KSLPV
+539 K

-556 IPDGWHIC
+556 IPKGWHIC

-584 GETGGKSTIQILEEN
+584 GETGGQSSIQILEEN

-607 VGNKVTTSESG
+607 VGNQVTTSESG

-625 AKYGKSDNANDKNC
+625 GKYGKSDNANDRDC
-639 LETGTETDLI
+639 LETGSETDMI

-690 KMS
+690 KTS

>member
-1 MDIEKELQQL
+1 MNVEKELQQL
-11 KQRISSLETQR
+11 KQRIASLEAQK

-27 NSYTSAGSSSS
+27 NSYSSAGSSSS

-66 VDSNFIFKEKKVGS
+66 VDSKFIFKEKEVGS

-93 KAVISIGGS
+93 KVIISIGGS
-102 QIDLKGKA
+102 QIDLKGEV

-122 TTSEQKYTALQN
+122 TTPEQKHIALQN
-134 IGFLYKNVSDIQ
+134 IGFLYKNVSDVQ

-188 SKSDKSKGA
+188 SKSDKDKGA
-197 LVIKGTG
+197 LVIKGSG

-218 SEGNTYVDSSG
+218 SGGNTFIDSSG

-240 ILIGESQVVF
+240 VLIGESQVVF

-265 GSSGFRLYVDQGE
+265 ESSGFRLYVDQGE
-278 STLEVDNLIVRKS
+278 STLEIDNLIVRKGS
-291 YNLSENS
+291 NLSSNS

-310 NNLISDISKIENS
+310 NNLISDISEMKDPNNPDQIG
-323 DDSNQVTY
+323 Y
-331 AIKLVYQNAFQ
+331 AVNLVYQNKFQ
-342 VDDSLYTFVSIKND
+342 VNDSLYAFVSIKQD
-356 QESVSDWIL
+356 GDSASSQIL
-365 LPLKVVVFNNDSDE
+365 LPLKVE
-379 PDEPS
+379 AL
-384 EPDNSGVDN
+384 N
-393 TIYVNL
+393 TETGNIIYVSL
-399 QQDLISEG
+399 QQTLISEE
-407 DYEKVASAN
+407 DYKKLTSDKVLSA
-416 ISNLLKFQTIFLAG
+416 LKFQTIFLAG
-430 RKDSIPLIRRDQQ
+430 RNEPIALIRRDPQ
-443 NIDLLTSTGFADEQN
+443 NIDLLTSSGFTDEQD
-458 IEKVQTRI
+458 IKKVQTRV
-466 GNIEELNLSGKENSK
+466 GNVEELNLLGRENGK
-481 EVPIKGVGMY
+481 EVPIKGTGIY
-491 SNNACF
+491 SNNSCF

-504 LYSLP
+504 LYDLP
-509 PKDSSSKFAST
+509 PQDSSSKFAST
-520 EWVNKLV
+520 EWVNKLI
-527 SSLNPTPPEGEN
+527 P
-539 KSLPV
+539 K

-556 IPDGWHIC
+556 IPKGWHIC

-599 MPRHTHTF
+599 MPKHTHTF
-607 VGNKVTTSESG
+607 VGNQVTTSESG

-625 AKYGKSDNANDKNC
+625 GKYGKSDNANDRNC
-639 LETGTETDLI
+639 LETGSETDLI

-658 HTIDMSA
+658 HTIDRSA

-690 KMS
+690 KTS

>member
-1 MDIEKELQQL
+1 MNIEKELQQL
-11 KQRISSLETQR
+11 KQRIASLEAQK

-27 NSYTSAGSSSS
+27 NSYSSAGSSSS

-66 VDSNFIFKEKKVGS
+66 VDSKFIFKEKEVGS

-93 KAVISIGGS
+93 KVIISIGGS
-102 QIDLKGKA
+102 QIDLKG
-110 GTTYVSF
+110 GVETTYVSF

-122 TTSEQKYTALQN
+122 TTPEQKHTALQN
-134 IGFLYKNVSDIQ
+134 IGFLYKNVSDVQ
-146 SNGLRTG
+146 SNGLKTG

-179 NPYPKQFVL
+179 SPYPKQFIL
-188 SKSDKSKGA
+188 SKSDKDKGA

-218 SEGNTYVDSSG
+218 SGGNTYVDSSG

-240 ILIGESQVVF
+240 ILIGESQIVF

-265 GSSGFRLYVDQGE
+265 ESSGFRLYVDQGE
-278 STLEVDNLIVRKS
+278 STLEIDNLIVRKGS
-291 YNLSENS
+291 NLSSNS

-310 NNLISDISKIENS
+310 NNLISDISEMKDPDNPDQIGYT
-323 DDSNQVTY
+323 VG
-331 AIKLVYQNAFQ
+331 LVYQNKFQ
-342 VDDSLYTFVSIKND
+342 VNDSLYAFVSIKQD
-356 QESVSDWIL
+356 EDSASSQIL
-365 LPLKVVVFNNDSDE
+365 LPLKVE
-379 PDEPS
+379 AL
-384 EPDNSGVDN
+384 N
-393 TIYVNL
+393 TETGNIIYVSL
-399 QQDLISEG
+399 QQALISEE
-407 DYEKVASAN
+407 DYKKLTSNKVLSA
-416 ISNLLKFQTIFLAG
+416 LKFQTIFLAG
-430 RKDSIPLIRRDQQ
+430 RNEPISLIRRDPQ
-443 NIDLLTSTGFADEQN
+443 NIDLLTSSGFTDEQD
-458 IEKVQTRI
+458 IKKIQTRV
-466 GNIEELNLSGKENSK
+466 GNVEELNLLGRENNK
-481 EVPIKGVGMY
+481 EVPIKGTGIY
-491 SNNACF
+491 SSNSCF
-497 LKAQYTS
+497 LRAQYTS
-504 LYSLP
+504 LYELP
-509 PKDSSSKFAST
+509 PQDSSSKFAST
-520 EWVNKLV
+520 EWVNKLI
-527 SSLNPTPPEGEN
+527 P
-539 KSLPV
+539 K

-556 IPDGWHIC
+556 IPKGWHIC

-599 MPRHTHTF
+599 MPKHTHTF
-607 VGNKVTTSESG
+607 VGNQVTTSESG

-625 AKYGKSDNANDKNC
+625 GKYGKSNNANNIEC
-639 LETGTETDLI
+639 LETGLETDLI

-658 HTIDMSA
+658 HTIDMST
-665 TQLSYQGGGKP
+665 TQLSYQGEGKP

>member
-1 MDIEKELQQL
+1 
-11 KQRISSLETQR
+11 
-22 NVLFG
+22 
-27 NSYTSAGSSSS
+27 
-38 DYLIKTRGKVK
+38 
-49 IQIGNKFI
+49 
-57 DLLKDGKIN
+57 
-66 VDSNFIFKEKKVGS
+66 
-80 KDGIYIIGDGEDA
+80 
-93 KAVISIGGS
+93 
-102 QIDLKGKA
+102 
-110 GTTYVSF
+110 
-117 LGTQE
+117 
-122 TTSEQKYTALQN
+122 
-134 IGFLYKNVSDIQ
+134 
-146 SNGLRTG
+146 
-153 IVYVE
+153 
-158 SEQKL
+158 
-163 YIVQDGQLTEF
+163 
-174 TIDFP
+174 
-179 NPYPKQFVL
+179 
-188 SKSDKSKGA
+188 
-197 LVIKGTG
+197 
-204 IENSLAFDSLFLYS
+204 
-218 SEGNTYVDSSG
+218 
-229 EVYIRLGEEEK
+229 
-240 ILIGESQVVF
+240 
-250 SNKVISQTFQSKNAT
+250 
-265 GSSGFRLYVDQGE
+265 
-278 STLEVDNLIVRKS
+278 
-291 YNLSENS
+291 
-298 SSNLYPKYWYRE
+298 
-310 NNLISDISKIENS
+310 
-323 DDSNQVTY
+323 
-331 AIKLVYQNAFQ
+331 
-342 VDDSLYTFVSIKND
+342 
-356 QESVSDWIL
+356 
-365 LPLKVVVFNNDSDE
+365 
-379 PDEPS
+379 
-384 EPDNSGVDN
+384 
-393 TIYVNL
+393 
-399 QQDLISEG
+399 
-407 DYEKVASAN
+407 
-416 ISNLLKFQTIFLAG
+416 
-430 RKDSIPLIRRDQQ
+430 
-443 NIDLLTSTGFADEQN
+443 
-458 IEKVQTRI
+458 
-466 GNIEELNLSGKENSK
+466 
-481 EVPIKGVGMY
+481 MY

-625 AKYGKSDNANDKNC
+625 GKYGKSDNANDKNC

>member
-1 MDIEKELQQL
+1 MNIEKELQQL
-11 KQRISSLETQR
+11 KQRIASLEAQK

-27 NSYTSAGSSSS
+27 NSYSSAGSSSS

-66 VDSNFIFKEKKVGS
+66 VDSKFIFKEKEVGS

-93 KAVISIGGS
+93 KVIISIGGS
-102 QIDLKGKA
+102 QIDLKGEV

-122 TTSEQKYTALQN
+122 TTPEQKHTALQN
-134 IGFLYKNVSDIQ
+134 IGFLYKNVSDVQ
-146 SNGLRTG
+146 SNGLKTG

-179 NPYPKQFVL
+179 NPYPKQFIL
-188 SKSDKSKGA
+188 SKSDKDKGA

-218 SEGNTYVDSSG
+218 SGGNTYVDSSG

-265 GSSGFRLYVDQGE
+265 ESSGFRLYVDQGE
-278 STLEVDNLIVRKS
+278 STLEIDNLIVRKGS
-291 YNLSENS
+291 NLSSDS

-310 NNLISDISKIENS
+310 NNLISDISEMKDPDNP
-323 DDSNQVTY
+323 DQLGY
-331 AIKLVYQNAFQ
+331 AVDLVYQNKFQ
-342 VDDSLYTFVSIKND
+342 VNDSLYAFVSIKQD
-356 QESVSDWIL
+356 GDSASSQIL
-365 LPLKVVVFNNDSDE
+365 LPLKVE
-379 PDEPS
+379 AL
-384 EPDNSGVDN
+384 N
-393 TIYVNL
+393 TETGNIIYVSL
-399 QQDLISEG
+399 QQNLISEE
-407 DYEKVASAN
+407 DYKKLTSDKVLSA
-416 ISNLLKFQTIFLAG
+416 LKFQTIFLAG
-430 RKDSIPLIRRDQQ
+430 RNEPISLIRRDPQ
-443 NIDLLTSTGFADEQN
+443 NIDVLTSSGFTDEQD
-458 IEKVQTRI
+458 IKKVQTRV
-466 GNIEELNLSGKENSK
+466 GNVEELNLLGRENNK
-481 EVPIKGVGMY
+481 EVPIKGSGIY
-491 SNNACF
+491 SSNSCF

-504 LYSLP
+504 LYELP
-509 PKDSSSKFAST
+509 PQDSSSKFAST
-520 EWVNKLV
+520 EWVNKLI
-527 SSLNPTPPEGEN
+527 P
-539 KSLPV
+539 K

-556 IPDGWHIC
+556 IPKGWHIC

-599 MPRHTHTF
+599 MPKHTHTF
-607 VGNKVTTSESG
+607 VGNQVTTSESG

-625 AKYGKSDNANDKNC
+625 GKYGKSDNANDRNC
-639 LETGTETDLI
+639 LETGSETDLI

-690 KMS
+690 KTS

>member
-1 MDIEKELQQL
+1 MNIEKELQQL
-11 KQRISSLETQR
+11 KQRIASLEAQK

-27 NSYTSAGSSSS
+27 NSYSSAGSSSS

-66 VDSNFIFKEKKVGS
+66 VDSKFIFKEKEVGS

-93 KAVISIGGS
+93 KVIISIGGS
-102 QIDLKGKA
+102 QIDLKGEV

-122 TTSEQKYTALQN
+122 TTPEQKHTALQN
-134 IGFLYKNVSDIQ
+134 IGFLYKNVSDVQ
-146 SNGLRTG
+146 SNGLKTG

-188 SKSDKSKGA
+188 SKSDKDKGA
-197 LVIKGTG
+197 LVIKGSG

-218 SEGNTYVDSSG
+218 SGGNTFIDSSG

-265 GSSGFRLYVDQGE
+265 ESSGFRLYVDQGE
-278 STLEVDNLIVRKS
+278 STLEIDNLIVRKGS
-291 YNLSENS
+291 NLSSDS

-310 NNLISDISKIENS
+310 NNLISDISEMKDPDNP
-323 DDSNQVTY
+323 DQLGY
-331 AIKLVYQNAFQ
+331 AVDLVYQNKFQ
-342 VDDSLYTFVSIKND
+342 VSDSLYAFVSIKQD
-356 QESVSDWIL
+356 GDSASSQIL
-365 LPLKVVVFNNDSDE
+365 LPLKVE
-379 PDEPS
+379 AL
-384 EPDNSGVDN
+384 N
-393 TIYVNL
+393 TETGNIIYVSL
-399 QQDLISEG
+399 QQTLISEE
-407 DYEKVASAN
+407 DYKKLTFDKVLSA
-416 ISNLLKFQTIFLAG
+416 LKFQTIFLAG
-430 RKDSIPLIRRDQQ
+430 RNEPISLIRRDSQ
-443 NIDLLTSTGFADEQN
+443 NIDLLTSSGFTDEQD
-458 IEKVQTRI
+458 IKKVQTRV
-466 GNIEELNLSGKENSK
+466 GNVEELNLLGRENNK
-481 EVPIKGVGMY
+481 EVPIKGTGIY
-491 SNNACF
+491 SSNSCF
-497 LKAQYTS
+497 LRAQYTS
-504 LYSLP
+504 LYELP
-509 PKDSSSKFAST
+509 PQDSSSKFAST
-520 EWVNKLV
+520 EWVNKLI
-527 SSLNPTPPEGEN
+527 P
-539 KSLPV
+539 K

-556 IPDGWHIC
+556 IPKGWHIC

-607 VGNKVTTSESG
+607 VGNQVTTSESG

-625 AKYGKSDNANDKNC
+625 GKYGKSDNANDRNC
-639 LETGTETDLI
+639 LETGSETDLI

-690 KMS
+690 KTS

>member
-1 MDIEKELQQL
+1 MNIEKELQQL
-11 KQRISSLETQR
+11 KQRIASLEAQK

-27 NSYTSAGSSSS
+27 NSYSSAGSSSS

-66 VDSNFIFKEKKVGS
+66 VDSKFIFKEKEVGS

-93 KAVISIGGS
+93 KVIISIGGS
-102 QIDLKGKA
+102 QIDLKGEV

-122 TTSEQKYTALQN
+122 TTPEQKHTALQN
-134 IGFLYKNVSDIQ
+134 IGFLYKNVSDVQ
-146 SNGLRTG
+146 SNGLKTG

-179 NPYPKQFVL
+179 NPYPKQFIL
-188 SKSDKSKGA
+188 SKSDKDKGA

-218 SEGNTYVDSSG
+218 SGGNTYVDSSG

-265 GSSGFRLYVDQGE
+265 ESSGFRLYVDQGE
-278 STLEVDNLIVRKS
+278 STLEIDNLIVRKGS
-291 YNLSENS
+291 NLSSDS

-310 NNLISDISKIENS
+310 NNLISDISEMKNP
-323 DDSNQVTY
+323 DNPDNPDQLGY
-331 AIKLVYQNAFQ
+331 AIDLVYQNKFQ
-342 VDDSLYTFVSIKND
+342 VNDSLYAFVSIKQD
-356 QESVSDWIL
+356 GDGDGDGDSASSQIL
-365 LPLKVVVFNNDSDE
+365 LPLKVE
-379 PDEPS
+379 AL
-384 EPDNSGVDN
+384 N
-393 TIYVNL
+393 TETGNIIYVSL
-399 QQDLISEG
+399 QQTLISEE
-407 DYEKVASAN
+407 DYKKLTFDKVLSA
-416 ISNLLKFQTIFLAG
+416 LKFQTIFLAG
-430 RKDSIPLIRRDQQ
+430 RNEPISLIRRDPQ
-443 NIDLLTSTGFADEQN
+443 NIDLLTSSGFTDEQD
-458 IEKVQTRI
+458 IKKVQTRV
-466 GNIEELNLSGKENSK
+466 GNVEELNLLGRENNK
-481 EVPIKGVGMY
+481 EVPIKGTGIY
-491 SNNACF
+491 SSNSCF
-497 LKAQYTS
+497 LRAQYTS
-504 LYSLP
+504 LYELP
-509 PKDSSSKFAST
+509 PQDSSSKFAST
-520 EWVNKLV
+520 EWVNKLI
-527 SSLNPTPPEGEN
+527 P
-539 KSLPV
+539 K

-556 IPDGWHIC
+556 IPKGWHIC

-607 VGNKVTTSESG
+607 VGNQVTTSESG

-625 AKYGKSDNANDKNC
+625 GKYGKSDNANDRNC
-639 LETGTETDLI
+639 LETGSETDLI

-658 HTIDMSA
+658 HTIDMSS

-690 KMS
+690 KTS

>member
-1 MDIEKELQQL
+1 MNIEKELQQL
-11 KQRISSLETQR
+11 KQRIASLEAQK

-27 NSYTSAGSSSS
+27 NSYSSAGSSSS

-66 VDSNFIFKEKKVGS
+66 VDSKFIFKEKEVGS

-93 KAVISIGGS
+93 KVIISIGGS
-102 QIDLKGKA
+102 QIDLKGEV

-122 TTSEQKYTALQN
+122 TTPEQKHTALQN
-134 IGFLYKNVSDIQ
+134 IGFLYKNVSDVQ
-146 SNGLRTG
+146 SNGLKTG

-163 YIVQDGQLTEF
+163 YIVKDGQLTEF

-179 NPYPKQFVL
+179 NPYPKQFIL
-188 SKSDKSKGA
+188 SKSDKDKGA

-218 SEGNTYVDSSG
+218 SGGNTYVDSSG

-250 SNKVISQTFQSKNAT
+250 SNNVISQTFQSKNAT
-265 GSSGFRLYVDQGE
+265 ESSGFRLYVDQGE
-278 STLEVDNLIVRKS
+278 STLEIDNLIVRKS
-291 YNLSENS
+291 SNLSSNS

-310 NNLISDISKIENS
+310 NNLISDISEMKDPDNP
-323 DDSNQVTY
+323 DQLGY
-331 AIKLVYQNAFQ
+331 AVDLVYQNKFQ
-342 VDDSLYTFVSIKND
+342 VNDSLYAFVSIKQD
-356 QESVSDWIL
+356 GDSASSQIL
-365 LPLKVVVFNNDSDE
+365 LPLKVE
-379 PDEPS
+379 AL
-384 EPDNSGVDN
+384 N
-393 TIYVNL
+393 TETGNIIYVSL
-399 QQDLISEG
+399 QQNLISEE
-407 DYEKVASAN
+407 DYKKLTSDKVLSA
-416 ISNLLKFQTIFLAG
+416 LKFQTIFLAG
-430 RKDSIPLIRRDQQ
+430 RNEPISLIRRDTQ
-443 NIDLLTSTGFADEQN
+443 NIDVLTSSGFTDEQD
-458 IEKVQTRI
+458 IKKVQTRV
-466 GNIEELNLSGKENSK
+466 GNVEELNLLGRENNK
-481 EVPIKGVGMY
+481 EVPIKGTGIY
-491 SNNACF
+491 SSNSCF

-504 LYSLP
+504 LYELP
-509 PKDSSSKFAST
+509 PQDSSSKFAST
-520 EWVNKLV
+520 EWVNKLI
-527 SSLNPTPPEGEN
+527 P
-539 KSLPV
+539 K

-556 IPDGWHIC
+556 IPKGWHIC

-607 VGNKVTTSESG
+607 VGNQVTTSESG

-625 AKYGKSDNANDKNC
+625 GKYGKSYNANDRDC
-639 LETGTETDLI
+639 LETGSETDLI

-690 KMS
+690 KTS

>member
-1 MDIEKELQQL
+1 MNIEKELQQL
-11 KQRISSLETQR
+11 KQRIASLEAQK

-27 NSYTSAGSSSS
+27 NSYSSAGSSSS

-66 VDSNFIFKEKKVGS
+66 VDSKFIFKEKEVGS

-93 KAVISIGGS
+93 KVIISIGGS
-102 QIDLKGKA
+102 QIDLKGEV

-122 TTSEQKYTALQN
+122 TTPEQKHTALQN
-134 IGFLYKNVSDIQ
+134 IGFLYKNVSDVQ
-146 SNGLRTG
+146 SNGLKTG

-179 NPYPKQFVL
+179 NPYPKQFIL
-188 SKSDKSKGA
+188 SKSDKDKGA

-218 SEGNTYVDSSG
+218 SGGNTYVDSSG

-265 GSSGFRLYVDQGE
+265 ESSGFRLYVDQGE
-278 STLEVDNLIVRKS
+278 STLEIDNLIVRKGS
-291 YNLSENS
+291 NLSSDS

-310 NNLISDISKIENS
+310 NNLISDISEMKDPDNP
-323 DDSNQVTY
+323 NQLGY
-331 AIKLVYQNAFQ
+331 AVDLVYQNKFQ
-342 VDDSLYTFVSIKND
+342 VNDSLYAFVSIKQD
-356 QESVSDWIL
+356 GDSASSQIL
-365 LPLKVVVFNNDSDE
+365 LPLKVE
-379 PDEPS
+379 AL
-384 EPDNSGVDN
+384 N
-393 TIYVNL
+393 TETGNIIYVSL
-399 QQDLISEG
+399 QQNLISEE
-407 DYEKVASAN
+407 DYKKLTSDKVLSA
-416 ISNLLKFQTIFLAG
+416 LKFQTIFLAG
-430 RKDSIPLIRRDQQ
+430 RNEPISLIRRDPQ
-443 NIDLLTSTGFADEQN
+443 NIDLLTSSGFTDEQD
-458 IEKVQTRI
+458 IKKVQTRV
-466 GNIEELNLSGKENSK
+466 GNVEELNLLGRENNK
-481 EVPIKGVGMY
+481 EVPIKGTGIY
-491 SNNACF
+491 SSNSCF

-504 LYSLP
+504 LYELP
-509 PKDSSSKFAST
+509 PQDSSSKFAST
-520 EWVNKLV
+520 EWVNKLI
-527 SSLNPTPPEGEN
+527 P
-539 KSLPV
+539 K

-556 IPDGWHIC
+556 IPNGWHIC

-607 VGNKVTTSESG
+607 VGNQVTTSESG

-625 AKYGKSDNANDKNC
+625 GKYGKSDNASDRNC
-639 LETGTETDLI
+639 LETGSETDLI

-690 KMS
+690 KTS

>member
-1 MDIEKELQQL
+1 MNIEKELQQL
-11 KQRISSLETQR
+11 KQRIASSEAQK

-27 NSYTSAGSSSS
+27 NSYSSAGSSSS

-66 VDSNFIFKEKKVGS
+66 VDSKFIFKEKEVGS

-93 KAVISIGGS
+93 KVIISIGGS
-102 QIDLKGKA
+102 QIDLKGEV

-122 TTSEQKYTALQN
+122 TTPEQKHTALQN
-134 IGFLYKNVSDIQ
+134 IGFLYKNVSDVQ
-146 SNGLRTG
+146 SNGLKTG

-188 SKSDKSKGA
+188 SKSDKDKGA

-218 SEGNTYVDSSG
+218 SGGNTYVDSSG

-265 GSSGFRLYVDQGE
+265 ESSGFRLYVDQGE
-278 STLEVDNLIVRKS
+278 STLEIDNLIVRKGS
-291 YNLSENS
+291 NLSSDS

-310 NNLISDISKIENS
+310 NNLISDISEMKDPDNP
-323 DDSNQVTY
+323 DQLGY
-331 AIKLVYQNAFQ
+331 AVDLVYQNKFQ
-342 VDDSLYTFVSIKND
+342 VNDSLYAFVSIKQD
-356 QESVSDWIL
+356 GDSASSQIL
-365 LPLKVVVFNNDSDE
+365 LPLKVE
-379 PDEPS
+379 AL
-384 EPDNSGVDN
+384 N
-393 TIYVNL
+393 TETGNIIYVSL
-399 QQDLISEG
+399 QQALISEE
-407 DYEKVASAN
+407 DYKKLTSDKVLSA
-416 ISNLLKFQTIFLAG
+416 LKFQTIFLAG
-430 RKDSIPLIRRDQQ
+430 RNEPISLIRRDPQ
-443 NIDLLTSTGFADEQN
+443 NIDVLTSSGFTDEQD
-458 IEKVQTRI
+458 IKKVQTRV
-466 GNIEELNLSGKENSK
+466 GNVEELNLLGRENNK
-481 EVPIKGVGMY
+481 EVPIKGTGIY
-491 SNNACF
+491 SSNSCF

-504 LYSLP
+504 LYELP
-509 PKDSSSKFAST
+509 PQDSSSKFAST
-520 EWVNKLV
+520 EWVNKLI
-527 SSLNPTPPEGEN
+527 P
-539 KSLPV
+539 K

-556 IPDGWHIC
+556 IPKGWHIC

-607 VGNKVTTSESG
+607 VGNQVTTSESG

-625 AKYGKSDNANDKNC
+625 GKYGKSDNANDRNC
-639 LETGTETDLI
+639 LETGSETDLI

-690 KMS
+690 KTS

>member
-1 MDIEKELQQL
+1 MNIERELQQL
-11 KQRISSLETQR
+11 KQRIASLETQK

-27 NSYTSAGSSSS
+27 NSYSSAGSSSS

-66 VDSNFIFKEKKVGS
+66 VDSKFIFKEKEVGS

-93 KAVISIGGS
+93 KVIISIGGS
-102 QIDLKGKA
+102 QIDLKGEV

-117 LGTQE
+117 FGTQE
-122 TTSEQKYTALQN
+122 TTPEQKYTALQN
-134 IGFLYKNVSDIQ
+134 IGFLYKNVSDVQ

-179 NPYPKQFVL
+179 NPYPKQFIL
-188 SKSDKSKGA
+188 SKSNKDKGA

-218 SEGNTYVDSSG
+218 SGSNTYIDSSG

-265 GSSGFRLYVDQGE
+265 ESSGFKLYVDQGE
-278 STLEVDNLIVRKS
+278 STLEIDNLIVRKGS
-291 YNLSENS
+291 NLSSNS

-310 NNLISDISKIENS
+310 NNLISDISEMKDPDNPDQLEYTIN
-323 DDSNQVTY
+323 
-331 AIKLVYQNAFQ
+331 LVYQNKFQ
-342 VDDSLYTFVSIKND
+342 VNDSLYTFVSIKQNKD
-356 QESVSDWIL
+356 SVSSQIL
-365 LPLKVVVFNNDSDE
+365 LPLKVEALDTE
-379 PDEPS
+379 T
-384 EPDNSGVDN
+384 DNIIHVS
-393 TIYVNL
+393 L
-399 QQDLISEG
+399 QQNLISEE
-407 DYEKVASAN
+407 DYEKVNSDEVLSA
-416 ISNLLKFQTIFLAG
+416 LKFQTIFLAG
-430 RKDSIPLIRRDQQ
+430 RNESIPLIRRDSQ
-443 NIDLLTSTGFADEQN
+443 NIDLLTSSGFTDEQD
-458 IEKVQTRI
+458 IKKVQTRI
-466 GNIEELNLSGKENSK
+466 GNIEELNLSGKENSR

-607 VGNKVTTSESG
+607 VGNQVTTSEAG
-618 AHTHTIR
+618 VHTHTIR
-625 AKYGKSDNANDKNC
+625 GKYGKSDNASDRSC
-639 LETGTETDLI
+639 LETGSETDFI

-690 KMS
+690 KTS

>member
-1 MDIEKELQQL
+1 MNIEKELQQL
-11 KQRISSLETQR
+11 KQRIASLEAQK

-27 NSYTSAGSSSS
+27 NSYSSAGSSSS

-66 VDSNFIFKEKKVGS
+66 VDSKFIFKEKEVGS

-93 KAVISIGGS
+93 KVIISIGGS
-102 QIDLKGKA
+102 QIDLKGEV

-122 TTSEQKYTALQN
+122 TTPEQKHTALQN
-134 IGFLYKNVSDIQ
+134 IGFLYKNVSDVQ
-146 SNGLRTG
+146 SNGLKTG

-188 SKSDKSKGA
+188 SKSDKDKGA

-218 SEGNTYVDSSG
+218 SGGNTYVDSSG

-265 GSSGFRLYVDQGE
+265 ESSGFRLYVDQGE
-278 STLEVDNLIVRKS
+278 STLEIDNLIVRKGS
-291 YNLSENS
+291 NLSSDS

-310 NNLISDISKIENS
+310 NNLISDISEMKDPDNP
-323 DDSNQVTY
+323 DQLGY
-331 AIKLVYQNAFQ
+331 AIDLVYQNKFQ
-342 VDDSLYTFVSIKND
+342 VNDSLYAFVSIKQD
-356 QESVSDWIL
+356 GDSASSQIL
-365 LPLKVVVFNNDSDE
+365 LPLKVE
-379 PDEPS
+379 AL
-384 EPDNSGVDN
+384 N
-393 TIYVNL
+393 TETGNIIYVSL
-399 QQDLISEG
+399 QQALISEE
-407 DYEKVASAN
+407 DYKKLTSDKVLSA
-416 ISNLLKFQTIFLAG
+416 LKFQTIFLAG
-430 RKDSIPLIRRDQQ
+430 RNEPISLIRRDPQ
-443 NIDLLTSTGFADEQN
+443 NIDVLTSSGFTDEQD
-458 IEKVQTRI
+458 IKKVQTRV
-466 GNIEELNLSGKENSK
+466 GNVEELNLLGRENNK
-481 EVPIKGVGMY
+481 EVPIKGSGIY
-491 SNNACF
+491 SSNSCF

-504 LYSLP
+504 LYELP
-509 PKDSSSKFAST
+509 PQDSSSKFAST
-520 EWVNKLV
+520 EWVNKLI
-527 SSLNPTPPEGEN
+527 P
-539 KSLPV
+539 K

-556 IPDGWHIC
+556 IPKGWHIC

-607 VGNKVTTSESG
+607 VGNQVTTSESG

-625 AKYGKSDNANDKNC
+625 GKYGKSDNANDRNC
-639 LETGTETDLI
+639 LETGSETDLI

-690 KMS
+690 KTS

>member
-1 MDIEKELQQL
+1 MNIEKELQQL
-11 KQRISSLETQR
+11 KQRIASLEAQK
-22 NVLFG
+22 NVFFG
-27 NSYTSAGSSSS
+27 NSYSSAGSSSS

-66 VDSNFIFKEKKVGS
+66 VDSKFIFKEKEVGS

-93 KAVISIGGS
+93 KVIISIGGS
-102 QIDLKGKA
+102 QIDLKGEV

-122 TTSEQKYTALQN
+122 TTPEQKHTALQN
-134 IGFLYKNVSDIQ
+134 IGFLYKNVSDVQ
-146 SNGLRTG
+146 SNGLKTG

-188 SKSDKSKGA
+188 SKSDKDKGA

-218 SEGNTYVDSSG
+218 SGGNTYVDSSG

-265 GSSGFRLYVDQGE
+265 ESSGFRLYVDQGE
-278 STLEVDNLIVRKS
+278 STLEIDNLIVRKGS
-291 YNLSENS
+291 NLSSDSSLDS

-310 NNLISDISKIENS
+310 NNLISDISEMKDPDNP
-323 DDSNQVTY
+323 DQLGY
-331 AIKLVYQNAFQ
+331 AVDLVYQNKFQ
-342 VDDSLYTFVSIKND
+342 VNDSLYAFVSIKQD
-356 QESVSDWIL
+356 GDSASSQIL
-365 LPLKVVVFNNDSDE
+365 LPLKVE
-379 PDEPS
+379 AL
-384 EPDNSGVDN
+384 N
-393 TIYVNL
+393 TETGNIIYVSL
-399 QQDLISEG
+399 QQTLISEE
-407 DYEKVASAN
+407 DYKKLTSDKVLSA
-416 ISNLLKFQTIFLAG
+416 LKFQTIFLAG
-430 RKDSIPLIRRDQQ
+430 RNKPISLIRRDPQ
-443 NIDLLTSTGFADEQN
+443 NIDLLTSSGFTDEQD
-458 IEKVQTRI
+458 IKKVQTRV
-466 GNIEELNLSGKENSK
+466 GNVEELNLLGRENNK
-481 EVPIKGVGMY
+481 EVPIKGTGIY
-491 SNNACF
+491 SSNSCF

-504 LYSLP
+504 LYELP
-509 PKDSSSKFAST
+509 PQDSSSKFAST
-520 EWVNKLV
+520 EWVNKLI
-527 SSLNPTPPEGEN
+527 P
-539 KSLPV
+539 K

-556 IPDGWHIC
+556 IPKGWHIC

-575 KFIKASNTS
+575 EFIKASNTS

-607 VGNKVTTSESG
+607 VGNQVTTSESG

-625 AKYGKSDNANDKNC
+625 GKYGKSDNANDRNC
-639 LETGTETDLI
+639 LETGSETDLI

-681 LYYSLIYIM
+681 LYYSLVYIM
-690 KMS
+690 KTS

>member
-1 MDIEKELQQL
+1 MNIEKELQQL
-11 KQRISSLETQR
+11 KQRIASLEAQK

-27 NSYTSAGSSSS
+27 NSYSSAGSSSS

-66 VDSNFIFKEKKVGS
+66 VDSKFIFKEKEVGS

-93 KAVISIGGS
+93 KVIISIGGS
-102 QIDLKGKA
+102 QIDLKGEV

-122 TTSEQKYTALQN
+122 TTPEQKHTALQN
-134 IGFLYKNVSDIQ
+134 IGFLYKNVSDVQ
-146 SNGLRTG
+146 SNGLKTG

-179 NPYPKQFVL
+179 NPYPKQFIL
-188 SKSDKSKGA
+188 SKSDKDKGA

-218 SEGNTYVDSSG
+218 SGGNTYVDSSG

-265 GSSGFRLYVDQGE
+265 ESSGFRLYVDQGE
-278 STLEVDNLIVRKS
+278 STLEIDNLIVRKGS
-291 YNLSENS
+291 NLSSNS

-310 NNLISDISKIENS
+310 NNLISDISEMKDPDNP
-323 DDSNQVTY
+323 DQLGY
-331 AIKLVYQNAFQ
+331 AVDLVYQNKFQ
-342 VDDSLYTFVSIKND
+342 VNDSLYAFVSIKQD
-356 QESVSDWIL
+356 GDSASSQIL
-365 LPLKVVVFNNDSDE
+365 LPLKVE
-379 PDEPS
+379 AL
-384 EPDNSGVDN
+384 N
-393 TIYVNL
+393 TETGNIIYVSL
-399 QQDLISEG
+399 QQNLISEE
-407 DYEKVASAN
+407 DYKKLTSDKVLSA
-416 ISNLLKFQTIFLAG
+416 LKFQTIFLAG
-430 RKDSIPLIRRDQQ
+430 RNEPISLIRRDPQ
-443 NIDLLTSTGFADEQN
+443 NIDLLTSSGFTDEQD
-458 IEKVQTRI
+458 IKKVQTRI
-466 GNIEELNLSGKENSK
+466 GNVEELNLLGRENNK
-481 EVPIKGVGMY
+481 EVPIKGTGIY
-491 SNNACF
+491 SGNSCF

-504 LYSLP
+504 LYELP
-509 PKDSSSKFAST
+509 PQDSSSKFAST
-520 EWVNKLV
+520 EWVNKLI
-527 SSLNPTPPEGEN
+527 P
-539 KSLPV
+539 K

-556 IPDGWHIC
+556 IPKGWHIC

-607 VGNKVTTSESG
+607 VGNQVTTSESG

-625 AKYGKSDNANDKNC
+625 GKYGKSDNANDRDC
-639 LETGTETDLI
+639 LETESETDLI

-690 KMS
+690 KTS

>member
-1 MDIEKELQQL
+1 MNIEKELQQL
-11 KQRISSLETQR
+11 KQRIASLETQK

-27 NSYTSAGSSSS
+27 NSYSSAGSSSS

-66 VDSNFIFKEKKVGS
+66 VDSKFIFKEKEVGS

-93 KAVISIGGS
+93 KVIISIGGS
-102 QIDLKGKA
+102 QIDLKGEV

-122 TTSEQKYTALQN
+122 TTPEQKYTALQN
-134 IGFLYKNVSDIQ
+134 IGFLYKNVSDVQ
-146 SNGLRTG
+146 SNGLKTG

-188 SKSDKSKGA
+188 SKSDEDKGA

-218 SEGNTYVDSSG
+218 SGGNTYVDSSG

-265 GSSGFRLYVDQGE
+265 ESSGFRLYVDQGE
-278 STLEVDNLIVRKS
+278 STLEIDNLIVRKGS
-291 YNLSENS
+291 NLSSDS

-310 NNLISDISKIENS
+310 NNLISDISEIENS
-323 DDSNQVTY
+323 DDSDQVTY
-331 AIKLVYQNAFQ
+331 AIELVYQNKFQ
-342 VDDSLYTFVSIKND
+342 VNDSLYSFVSIKQD
-356 QESVSDWIL
+356 EDSASSQIL
-365 LPLKVVVFNNDSDE
+365 LPLKVVVFNAASDE
-379 PDEPS
+379 P
-384 EPDNSGVDN
+384 GVNN

-407 DYEKVASAN
+407 DQEKVASAN

-443 NIDLLTSTGFADEQN
+443 NIDLLVSTGFTDEQN

-504 LYSLP
+504 LYELP
-509 PKDSSSKFAST
+509 PQDSSSKFAST
-520 EWVNKLV
+520 EWVNKLI
-527 SSLNPTPPEGEN
+527 P
-539 KSLPV
+539 K

-556 IPDGWHIC
+556 IPKGWHIC

-584 GETGGKSTIQILEEN
+584 GETGGRPSIQILEEN
-599 MPRHTHTF
+599 MPKHTHTF

-625 AKYGKSDNANDKNC
+625 GKYGKSDNANDRDC
-639 LETGTETDLI
+639 LETGSETDMI

-665 TQLSYQGGGKP
+665 TQLSYQGEGKP

-690 KMS
+690 KTS

>member
-1 MDIEKELQQL
+1 MNIEKELQQL
-11 KQRISSLETQR
+11 KQRIASLEAQK

-27 NSYTSAGSSSS
+27 NSYSSAGSSSS

-66 VDSNFIFKEKKVGS
+66 VDSKFIFKEKEVGS

-93 KAVISIGGS
+93 KVIISIGGS
-102 QIDLKGKA
+102 QIDLKGEV

-117 LGTQE
+117 FGTQE
-122 TTSEQKYTALQN
+122 TTPKQKHTALQN
-134 IGFLYKNVSDIQ
+134 IGFLYKNVSDVQ
-146 SNGLRTG
+146 SNGLKTG

-179 NPYPKQFVL
+179 NPYPKQFIL
-188 SKSDKSKGA
+188 SKSDKDKGA

-218 SEGNTYVDSSG
+218 SGGNTYVDSSG

-250 SNKVISQTFQSKNAT
+250 SNNVISQTFQSKNAT
-265 GSSGFRLYVDQGE
+265 ESSGFRLYVDQGE
-278 STLEVDNLIVRKS
+278 STLEIDNLIVRKGS
-291 YNLSENS
+291 NLSSNS

-310 NNLISDISKIENS
+310 NNLISDISEMKDPDNP
-323 DDSNQVTY
+323 DWLGY
-331 AIKLVYQNAFQ
+331 AVDLVYQNKFQ
-342 VDDSLYTFVSIKND
+342 VNDSLYAFVSIKQD
-356 QESVSDWIL
+356 GDSASSQIL
-365 LPLKVVVFNNDSDE
+365 LPLKVE
-379 PDEPS
+379 AL
-384 EPDNSGVDN
+384 N
-393 TIYVNL
+393 TETGNIIYVSL
-399 QQDLISEG
+399 QQNLISEE
-407 DYEKVASAN
+407 DYKKLTSDKVLSA
-416 ISNLLKFQTIFLAG
+416 LKFQTIFLAG
-430 RKDSIPLIRRDQQ
+430 RNEPISLIRRDPQ
-443 NIDLLTSTGFADEQN
+443 NIDLLTSSGFTDEQD
-458 IEKVQTRI
+458 IKKVQTRV
-466 GNIEELNLSGKENSK
+466 GNVEELNLLGRENNK
-481 EVPIKGVGMY
+481 EVPIKGTGIY
-491 SNNACF
+491 SSNSCF

-504 LYSLP
+504 LYELP
-509 PKDSSSKFAST
+509 PQDSSSKFAST
-520 EWVNKLV
+520 EWVNKLI
-527 SSLNPTPPEGEN
+527 P
-539 KSLPV
+539 K

-556 IPDGWHIC
+556 IPKGWHIC

-607 VGNKVTTSESG
+607 VGNQVTTSESG

-625 AKYGKSDNANDKNC
+625 GKYGKSDNAHDRDC
-639 LETGTETDLI
+639 LETGSETDLI

-658 HTIDMSA
+658 HTIDMSV

-690 KMS
+690 KTS

>member
-1 MDIEKELQQL
+1 MNIEKELQQL
-11 KQRISSLETQR
+11 KQRIASLEAQK

-27 NSYTSAGSSSS
+27 NSYSSAGSSSS

-66 VDSNFIFKEKKVGS
+66 VDSKFIFKEKEVGS

-93 KAVISIGGS
+93 KVIISIGGS
-102 QIDLKGKA
+102 QIDLKGEV

-117 LGTQE
+117 FGTQE
-122 TTSEQKYTALQN
+122 TTPEQKHTALQN
-134 IGFLYKNVSDIQ
+134 IGFLYKNVSDVQ
-146 SNGLRTG
+146 SNGLKTG

-163 YIVQDGQLTEF
+163 YIVKDGQLTEF

-179 NPYPKQFVL
+179 NPYPKQFIL
-188 SKSDKSKGA
+188 SKSDKDKGA

-218 SEGNTYVDSSG
+218 SGGNTYVDSSG

-250 SNKVISQTFQSKNAT
+250 SNNVISQTFQSKNAT
-265 GSSGFRLYVDQGE
+265 ESSGFRLYVDQGE
-278 STLEVDNLIVRKS
+278 STLEIDNLIVRKGS
-291 YNLSENS
+291 NLSSNS

-310 NNLISDISKIENS
+310 NNLISDISEMKDPDNP
-323 DDSNQVTY
+323 DQLGY
-331 AIKLVYQNAFQ
+331 AVDLVYQNKFQ
-342 VDDSLYTFVSIKND
+342 VNDSLYAFVSIKQD
-356 QESVSDWIL
+356 GDSASSQIL
-365 LPLKVVVFNNDSDE
+365 LPLKVE
-379 PDEPS
+379 AL
-384 EPDNSGVDN
+384 N
-393 TIYVNL
+393 TETGNIIYVSL
-399 QQDLISEG
+399 QQNLISEE
-407 DYEKVASAN
+407 DYKKLTSDKVLSA
-416 ISNLLKFQTIFLAG
+416 LKFQTIFLAG
-430 RKDSIPLIRRDQQ
+430 RNEPISLIRRDPQ
-443 NIDLLTSTGFADEQN
+443 NIDVLTSSGFTDEQD
-458 IEKVQTRI
+458 IKKVQTRV
-466 GNIEELNLSGKENSK
+466 GNVEELNLLGRENNK
-481 EVPIKGVGMY
+481 EVPIKGTGIY
-491 SNNACF
+491 SSNSCF
-497 LKAQYTS
+497 LRAQYTS
-504 LYSLP
+504 LYELP
-509 PKDSSSKFAST
+509 PQDSSSKFAST
-520 EWVNKLV
+520 EWVNKLI
-527 SSLNPTPPEGEN
+527 P
-539 KSLPV
+539 K

-556 IPDGWHIC
+556 IPKGWHIC

-607 VGNKVTTSESG
+607 VGNQVTTSESG

-625 AKYGKSDNANDKNC
+625 GKYGKSDNANDRDC
-639 LETGTETDLI
+639 LETGSETDLI

-690 KMS
+690 KTS

>member
-1 MDIEKELQQL
+1 MNIEKELQQL
-11 KQRISSLETQR
+11 KQRIASLEAQK

-27 NSYTSAGSSSS
+27 NSYSSAGSSSS

-66 VDSNFIFKEKKVGS
+66 VDSKFIFKEKEVGS

-93 KAVISIGGS
+93 KVIISIGGS
-102 QIDLKGKA
+102 QIDLKGEV

-122 TTSEQKYTALQN
+122 TTPEQKHTALQN
-134 IGFLYKNVSDIQ
+134 IGFLYKNVSDVQ
-146 SNGLRTG
+146 SNGLKTG

-188 SKSDKSKGA
+188 SKSDKDKGA

-218 SEGNTYVDSSG
+218 SGGNTYVDSSG

-265 GSSGFRLYVDQGE
+265 ESSGFRLYVDQGE
-278 STLEVDNLIVRKS
+278 STLEIDNLIVRKGS
-291 YNLSENS
+291 NLSSDS

-310 NNLISDISKIENS
+310 NNLISDISEMKDPDNP
-323 DDSNQVTY
+323 DQLGY
-331 AIKLVYQNAFQ
+331 AVDLVYQNKFQ
-342 VDDSLYTFVSIKND
+342 VNDSLYAFVSIKQD
-356 QESVSDWIL
+356 GDSASSQIL
-365 LPLKVVVFNNDSDE
+365 LPLKVE
-379 PDEPS
+379 AL
-384 EPDNSGVDN
+384 N
-393 TIYVNL
+393 TETGNIIYVSL
-399 QQDLISEG
+399 QQALISEE
-407 DYEKVASAN
+407 DYKKLTSDKVLSA
-416 ISNLLKFQTIFLAG
+416 LKFQTIFLAG
-430 RKDSIPLIRRDQQ
+430 RNELISLIRRDPQ
-443 NIDLLTSTGFADEQN
+443 NIDLLTSSGFTDEQD
-458 IEKVQTRI
+458 IKKVQTRV
-466 GNIEELNLSGKENSK
+466 GNVEELNLLGRENNK
-481 EVPIKGVGMY
+481 EVPIKGSGIY
-491 SNNACF
+491 SSNSCF

-504 LYSLP
+504 LYELP
-509 PKDSSSKFAST
+509 PQDSSSKFAST
-520 EWVNKLV
+520 EWVNKLI
-527 SSLNPTPPEGEN
+527 P
-539 KSLPV
+539 K

-556 IPDGWHIC
+556 IPKGWHIC

-607 VGNKVTTSESG
+607 VGNQVTTSESG

-625 AKYGKSDNANDKNC
+625 GKYGKSDNANDRNC
-639 LETGTETDLI
+639 LETGSETDLI

-690 KMS
+690 KTS

>member
-1 MDIEKELQQL
+1 MNIEKELQQL
-11 KQRISSLETQR
+11 KQRIASLEAQK

-27 NSYTSAGSSSS
+27 NSYSSAGSSSS

-66 VDSNFIFKEKKVGS
+66 VDSKFIFKEKEVGS

-93 KAVISIGGS
+93 KVIISIGGS
-102 QIDLKGKA
+102 QIDLKGEV

-122 TTSEQKYTALQN
+122 TTPEQKHTALQN
-134 IGFLYKNVSDIQ
+134 IGFLYKNVSDVQ
-146 SNGLRTG
+146 SNGLKTG

-188 SKSDKSKGA
+188 SKSDKDKGA

-218 SEGNTYVDSSG
+218 SGGNTYVDSSG

-265 GSSGFRLYVDQGE
+265 ESSGFRLYVDQGK
-278 STLEVDNLIVRKS
+278 STLEIDNLIVRKGS
-291 YNLSENS
+291 NLSSDS

-310 NNLISDISKIENS
+310 NNLISDISEMKDPDNP
-323 DDSNQVTY
+323 DQLGY
-331 AIKLVYQNAFQ
+331 AVDLVYQNKFQ
-342 VDDSLYTFVSIKND
+342 VNDSLYAFVSIKQD
-356 QESVSDWIL
+356 GDSASSQIL
-365 LPLKVVVFNNDSDE
+365 LPLKVE
-379 PDEPS
+379 AL
-384 EPDNSGVDN
+384 N
-393 TIYVNL
+393 TETGNIIYVSL
-399 QQDLISEG
+399 QQNLISEE
-407 DYEKVASAN
+407 DYKKLTSDKVLRA
-416 ISNLLKFQTIFLAG
+416 LKFQTIFLAG
-430 RKDSIPLIRRDQQ
+430 RNEPISLIRRDPQ
-443 NIDLLTSTGFADEQN
+443 NIDLLTSSGFADEQD
-458 IEKVQTRI
+458 IKKVQTRV
-466 GNIEELNLSGKENSK
+466 GNVEELNLLGRENNK
-481 EVPIKGVGMY
+481 EVPIKGTGIY
-491 SNNACF
+491 SSNSCF

-504 LYSLP
+504 LYELP
-509 PKDSSSKFAST
+509 PQDSSSKFAST
-520 EWVNKLV
+520 EWVNKLI
-527 SSLNPTPPEGEN
+527 P
-539 KSLPV
+539 K

-556 IPDGWHIC
+556 IPKGWHIC

-607 VGNKVTTSESG
+607 VGNQVTTSESG

-625 AKYGKSDNANDKNC
+625 GKYGKSDNANDRNC
-639 LETGTETDLI
+639 LETGSETDLI

-690 KMS
+690 KTS

>member
-1 MDIEKELQQL
+1 MNIEKELQQL
-11 KQRISSLETQR
+11 KQRIASLEAQK

-27 NSYTSAGSSSS
+27 NSYSSAGSSSS

-66 VDSNFIFKEKKVGS
+66 VDSKFIFKEKEVGS

-93 KAVISIGGS
+93 KVIISIGGS
-102 QIDLKGKA
+102 QIDLKGEV

-122 TTSEQKYTALQN
+122 TTPEQKHTALQN
-134 IGFLYKNVSDIQ
+134 IGFLYKNVSDVQ
-146 SNGLRTG
+146 SNGLKTG

-188 SKSDKSKGA
+188 SKSDKDKGA

-218 SEGNTYVDSSG
+218 SGGNTYVDSSG

-265 GSSGFRLYVDQGE
+265 ESSGFRLYVDQGE
-278 STLEVDNLIVRKS
+278 STLEIDNLIVRKGS
-291 YNLSENS
+291 NLSSDS

-310 NNLISDISKIENS
+310 NNLISDISEMKDPDNP
-323 DDSNQVTY
+323 DQLGY
-331 AIKLVYQNAFQ
+331 AVDLVYQNKFQ
-342 VDDSLYTFVSIKND
+342 VNDSLYAFASIKQD
-356 QESVSDWIL
+356 GDSASSQIL
-365 LPLKVVVFNNDSDE
+365 LPLKVE
-379 PDEPS
+379 AL
-384 EPDNSGVDN
+384 N
-393 TIYVNL
+393 TETGNIIYVSL
-399 QQDLISEG
+399 QQTLISEE
-407 DYEKVASAN
+407 DYKKLTSDKVLSA
-416 ISNLLKFQTIFLAG
+416 LKFQTIFLAG
-430 RKDSIPLIRRDQQ
+430 RNEPISLIRRDPQ
-443 NIDLLTSTGFADEQN
+443 NIDLLTSSGFTDEQD
-458 IEKVQTRI
+458 IKKVQTRV
-466 GNIEELNLSGKENSK
+466 GNVEELNLLGRENNK
-481 EVPIKGVGMY
+481 EVPIKGTGIY
-491 SNNACF
+491 SSNSCF

-504 LYSLP
+504 LYELP
-509 PKDSSSKFAST
+509 LQDSSSKFAST
-520 EWVNKLV
+520 EWVNKLI
-527 SSLNPTPPEGEN
+527 P
-539 KSLPV
+539 K

-556 IPDGWHIC
+556 IPKGWHIC

-607 VGNKVTTSESG
+607 VGNQVTTSESG

-625 AKYGKSDNANDKNC
+625 GKYGKSDNANDRNC
-639 LETGTETDLI
+639 LETGSETDLI

-665 TQLSYQGGGKP
+665 TQLSYQGEGKP

-690 KMS
+690 KTS

>member
-1 MDIEKELQQL
+1 MNIEKELQQL
-11 KQRISSLETQR
+11 KQRIASLEAQK

-27 NSYTSAGSSSS
+27 NSYSSAGSSSS

-66 VDSNFIFKEKKVGS
+66 VDSKFIFKEKEVGS

-93 KAVISIGGS
+93 KVIISIGGS
-102 QIDLKGKA
+102 QIDLKGEV

-122 TTSEQKYTALQN
+122 TTPKQKHTALQN
-134 IGFLYKNVSDIQ
+134 IGFLYKNVSDVQ
-146 SNGLRTG
+146 SNGLKTG

-188 SKSDKSKGA
+188 SKSDKDKGA

-218 SEGNTYVDSSG
+218 SGGNTYVDSSG

-250 SNKVISQTFQSKNAT
+250 SNNVISQTFQSKNAT
-265 GSSGFRLYVDQGE
+265 ESSGFRLYVDQGE
-278 STLEVDNLIVRKS
+278 STLEIDNLIVRKGS
-291 YNLSENS
+291 NLSSNS

-310 NNLISDISKIENS
+310 NNLISDISEMKDPDNP
-323 DDSNQVTY
+323 DQLGY
-331 AIKLVYQNAFQ
+331 AVDLVYQNKFQ
-342 VDDSLYTFVSIKND
+342 VNDSLYAFVSIKQD
-356 QESVSDWIL
+356 GDSASSQIL
-365 LPLKVVVFNNDSDE
+365 LPLKVE
-379 PDEPS
+379 AL
-384 EPDNSGVDN
+384 N
-393 TIYVNL
+393 TETGNIIYVSL
-399 QQDLISEG
+399 QQNLISEE
-407 DYEKVASAN
+407 DYKKLTSDKVLSA
-416 ISNLLKFQTIFLAG
+416 LKFQTIFLAG
-430 RKDSIPLIRRDQQ
+430 RNEPISLIRRDPQ
-443 NIDLLTSTGFADEQN
+443 NIDVLTSSGFTDEQD
-458 IEKVQTRI
+458 IKKVQTRV
-466 GNIEELNLSGKENSK
+466 GNVEELNLLGRENNK
-481 EVPIKGVGMY
+481 EVPIKGTGIY
-491 SNNACF
+491 SSNSCF

-504 LYSLP
+504 LYELP
-509 PKDSSSKFAST
+509 PQDSSSKFAST
-520 EWVNKLV
+520 EWVNKLI
-527 SSLNPTPPEGEN
+527 P
-539 KSLPV
+539 K

-556 IPDGWHIC
+556 IPKGWHIC

-599 MPRHTHTF
+599 MPKHTHTF
-607 VGNKVTTSESG
+607 VGNQVTTSESG

-625 AKYGKSDNANDKNC
+625 GKYGKSDNAHDRDC
-639 LETGTETDLI
+639 LETGSETDLI

-690 KMS
+690 KTS